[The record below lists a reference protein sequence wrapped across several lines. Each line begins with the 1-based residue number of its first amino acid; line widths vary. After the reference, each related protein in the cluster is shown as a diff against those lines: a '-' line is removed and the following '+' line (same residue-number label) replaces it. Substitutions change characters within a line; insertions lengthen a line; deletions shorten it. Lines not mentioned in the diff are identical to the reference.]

1 MTNAEPRRAER
12 KSRLFFSAGKRKA
25 VLNVAD
31 KVDSITLEIEATT
44 QKADKGIDKTIES
57 LKAMKTALNGINT
70 KKLRQEM
77 ESFEDF
83 QKKLQ
88 TVFSNIK
95 VSGNPEELRKQIAQV
110 ETRLD
115 ALTKKE
121 NKLKT
126 VSGINE
132 NSKQYRNLVYDI
144 SEAKSTLEQLYAAMD
159 KVNAQKPLNFWEKP
173 NWAENLQN
181 YGTTDES
188 VIKSRIGSAED
199 VEKVESVAT
208 YAANNIKQSFA
219 EVAQTETEAAQN
231 VQKMGGKMQALK
243 SIAEQLKTAF
253 SGIREKIALGS
264 GAEKFNADMQ
274 DLIDGMNQAKHTMKQ
289 MESGAKA
296 FDSTAYERAAQEL
309 AEASEQMR
317 NYKNSLTG
325 ATEQTSRLKTVLS
338 GISGVVKGAFAKLG
352 SIGSG
357 IVAACKKAAGAL
369 RGLKAQIPKLSTAFS
384 GLGKKIRSVTR
395 LFAFMVLRRAITAL
409 LNTMKQ
415 GFDTL
420 AQYSA
425 AKGTEFNKNISS
437 MQSGLKQLGNSI
449 IAAFEPLINAVTPIV
464 NAFISK
470 LIEATNAIGQFFAAL
485 TGKPTFTHA
494 KKVVGN
500 YAESLDKAT
509 ASTKKLATA
518 TAGIDELNILQDNNG
533 DNSGGSGATNPAD
546 SFETEKVGDKFANLA
561 QMIKDA
567 WEKADFSEIGAMVA
581 EKINAALEGID
592 WAKIKETSK
601 KIAQSIG
608 TFINGFVRALDWS
621 LVGSTVGEGINTAL
635 TFANTLLTT
644 IDWGMIGRSLAT
656 GLNSAVNVIDWPAV
670 GSLVCNGFNS
680 IIDLLYDFVS
690 TFDFTNLGESIGTA
704 ITTAIKGIKWSKGG
718 AAIGKAVTGLF
729 DTFNGFVKK
738 TDFAALGKGIVS
750 AIGGF
755 FKNLSWGSIG
765 SALSNAIKALCDS
778 LYGVV
783 SGTDWAAVPQYI
795 VDAIKDF
802 FTGFDWSGVSKS
814 LGKLLGSAVKGAID
828 FVGSIWDMLK
838 KSWGNLSD
846 YFNTYIEDAGGDII
860 AGLWNGITNALKN
873 CGTWIKNNLFQPF
886 IDGFKDAFGIHSP
899 SKEMQTMGG
908 YIVEGLISGISGKFS
923 DCQAKVLEWAGK
935 IKDWFSGTSFGKICK
950 STWET
955 YGQNIIGGFRD
966 KIGNAYTSTRDKISA
981 WASDV
986 KDYFSGSSHGAVNS
1000 TTWASYADKVV
1011 SGFREKIGNTYTTVR
1026 SNISTWAADVKDYF
1040 TGTGKG
1046 AINLT
1051 TFSNYADK
1059 VISGFRE
1066 KIGSTYTTVRGNI
1079 SAWAAD
1085 VRDYFTSSS
1094 HGSINSTKF
1103 STFASNIISGFKGK
1117 ISTSYS
1123 DCKSSITTWASNVK
1137 TWFSDTAS
1145 VSAFQGFAKNVIH
1158 GFRDGI
1164 NSFYKG
1170 CENAVKSWAGKVSD
1184 WFKEKLD
1191 INSPSKVF
1199 EQFGLYTVQ
1208 GFNKGIDTAGESTKK
1223 AVSGW
1228 LAPFDNV
1235 SINPRLSIND
1245 AALKDYLVNYGED
1258 FNRDISVQRYTHDSI
1273 SGAVQAAIVADNPL
1287 TAAFKEIAET
1297 VIVPAIQNVETQAR
1311 RQADKN
1317 EHTIVEIGGRTITD
1331 AVREQKSRNGF
1342 SFQPI

>member
-1 MTNAEPRRAER
+1 MPENERTVLVVAE
-12 KSRLFFSAGKRKA
+12 
-25 VLNVAD
+25 
-31 KVDSITLEIEATT
+31 KVDAITLEIEATT
-44 QKADKGIDKTIES
+44 EKADKGIDKTIES
-57 LKAMKTALNGINT
+57 LRALKTALNGINT
-70 KKLRQEM
+70 KKLKQEM

-88 TVFSNIK
+88 TAFSGIK
-95 VSGNPEELRKQIAQV
+95 ISGNMEELRKQIAQA
-110 ETRLD
+110 EARLD
-115 ALTKKE
+115 TLLNKE

-132 NSKQYRNLVYDI
+132 NSKQYRNLQYDI
-144 SEAKSTLEQLYAAMD
+144 AEVCNSLDQLYAAMD
-159 KVNAQKPLNFWEKP
+159 KANAQKPLNFWEKP
-173 NWAENLQN
+173 NWSENLQK

-188 VIKSRIGSAED
+188 VIKSSQGTSED
-199 VEKVESVAT
+199 IEKVESVAT
-208 YAANNIKQSFA
+208 YAANNIKQSFS
-219 EVAQTETEAAQN
+219 EVAQTEEEAAQKVKN
-231 VQKMGGKMQALK
+231 LGGKMQGLK
-243 SIAEQLKTAF
+243 GIAEQLKTAF
-253 SGIREKIALGS
+253 SGIREKMSLGS

-274 DLIDGMNQAKHTMKQ
+274 DLIDGMNQAKYTMKQ

-296 FDSTAYERAAQEL
+296 FDSTAYERAAQDL
-309 AEASEQMR
+309 AEASAQMQK
-317 NYKNSLTG
+317 YKSSLTG

-338 GISGVVKGAFAKLG
+338 GIGGTVKGAFSKVAA
-352 SIGSG
+352 IGSR
-357 IVAACKKAAGAL
+357 IVSACKKAAGAL
-369 RGLKAQIPKLSTAFS
+369 RGLKSQISKLGTAFS
-384 GLGKKIRSVTR
+384 GLGKKIGSVTR
-395 LFAFMVLRRAITAL
+395 LFTFMVLRRAITAL

-449 IAAFEPLINAVTPIV
+449 VAAFEPLINAVTPII

-470 LIEATNAIGQFFAAL
+470 LTEATNAIGQFFAAL
-485 TGKPTFTHA
+485 TGKSTFTHA

-500 YAESLDKAT
+500 YAASLDKAT

-518 TAGIDELNILQDNNG
+518 TAGIDELNILQDN
-533 DNSGGSGATNPAD
+533 DNSGGDSEASNPAD

-592 WAKIKETSK
+592 WTKIKETSK
-601 KIAQSIG
+601 RIAQSIG
-608 TFINGFVRALDWS
+608 TFINGFVGALDWS
-621 LVGSTVGEGINTAL
+621 LVGTTIGEGINTAL
-635 TFANTLLTT
+635 VFANTLLTT
-644 IDWGMIGRSLAT
+644 IDFGQIGRSLAT
-656 GLNSAVNVIDWPAV
+656 GLNSAVNVIDWQAV
-670 GSLVCNGFNS
+670 GSLVCNGFNAV
-680 IIDLLYDFVS
+680 IGLLYDFVS
-690 TFDFTNLGESIGTA
+690 TFDFTKFGESIGTA

-718 AAIGKAVTGLF
+718 AAIGKSVTGLF
-729 DTFNGFVKK
+729 DTFNGFIKK

-755 FKNLSWGSIG
+755 FKNLSWSSIG
-765 SALSNAIKALCDS
+765 TALSNAIKALADF

-802 FTGFDWSGVSKS
+802 FTSFDWSGVSKS

-828 FVGSIWDMLK
+828 LVGSIWDMLK
-838 KSWGNLSD
+838 KAWGNLSD
-846 YFNTYIEDAGGDII
+846 YFNDYIEDAGGDII
-860 AGLWNGITNALKN
+860 AGLWNGITDALKN

-899 SKEMQTMGG
+899 SKEMKIMGG
-908 YIVEGLISGISGKFS
+908 YVVDGFLSGISGKFS
-923 DCQAKVLEWAGK
+923 ECRDKVLEWAGK

-950 STWET
+950 STWEN
-955 YGQNIIGGFRD
+955 YGQNIIGSFRD

-986 KDYFSGSSHGAVNS
+986 KDYFSGSSHGSINS
-1000 TTWASYADKVV
+1000 ATWANYADKVV
-1011 SGFREKIGNTYTTVR
+1011 SGFRDKIGNVYTTVR
-1026 SNISTWAADVKDYF
+1026 SNVSTWASDIKDYF
-1040 TGTGKG
+1040 TGSGKG

-1059 VISGFRE
+1059 AVSGFRE
-1066 KIGSTYTTVRGNI
+1066 KIGSTYTTVREKI
-1079 SAWAAD
+1079 STWASD
-1085 VRDYFTSSS
+1085 IRDYFTSSS

-1103 STFASNIISGFKGK
+1103 STFAGNIISGFKGK
-1117 ISTSYS
+1117 ITTSYS
-1123 DCKSSITTWASNVK
+1123 DCQTSITTWANKVK
-1137 TWFSDTAS
+1137 SWFSDTAS
-1145 VSAFQGFAKNVIH
+1145 VSSFQGFAKNVIH

-1164 NSFYKG
+1164 NSFYRD
-1170 CENAVKSWAGKVSD
+1170 CEDAVKSWASKVTD

-1208 GFNKGIDTAGESTKK
+1208 GFNKGINNAGKTTKK

-1228 LAPFDNV
+1228 LAPLDNV
-1235 SINPRLSIND
+1235 AVNTRLSIND
-1245 AALKDYLVNYGED
+1245 TDLRACRANYGED
-1258 FNRDISVQRYTHDSI
+1258 FSRDISIQRYTHNI
-1273 SGAVQAAIVADNPL
+1273 MSGSVQAAITADNPI
-1287 TAAFKEIAET
+1287 TAAFKEIAEA
-1297 VIVPAIQNVETQAR
+1297 VIVPAIQGVEVQAK

-1317 EHTIVEIGGRTITD
+1317 EQTIVEIGGKTITD

-1342 SFQPI
+1342 SFQPT

>member
-1 MTNAEPRRAER
+1 MPENERTVLVVAE
-12 KSRLFFSAGKRKA
+12 
-25 VLNVAD
+25 
-31 KVDSITLEIEATT
+31 KVDAITLEIEATT
-44 QKADKGIDKTIES
+44 EKADKGIDKTIES
-57 LKAMKTALNGINT
+57 LRALKTALNGINT
-70 KKLRQEM
+70 KKLKQEM

-88 TVFSNIK
+88 TAFSNIK

-110 ETRLD
+110 EARLD

-144 SEAKSTLEQLYAAMD
+144 AEAKSTLEQLYAAMD

-173 NWAENLQN
+173 NWSENLQK

-188 VIKSRIGSAED
+188 VIKSSLGTSED
-199 VEKVESVAT
+199 IEKVESVAT
-208 YAANNIKQSFA
+208 YAANNIKQSFS
-219 EVAQTETEAAQN
+219 EVAQTEEEAAQKVKN
-231 VQKMGGKMQALK
+231 LGGKMQGLK
-243 SIAEQLKTAF
+243 AIAEQLKTAF
-253 SGIREKIALGS
+253 SGIREKMSLGS

-274 DLIDGMNQAKHTMKQ
+274 DLIDGMNQAKYTMKQ

-296 FDSTAYERAAQEL
+296 FDSTAYERAAQDL
-309 AEASEQMR
+309 AEASAQMQK
-317 NYKNSLTG
+317 YKSSLTG

-338 GISGVVKGAFAKLG
+338 GIGGTVKGAFSKVAT
-352 SIGSG
+352 IGSG
-357 IVAACKKAAGAL
+357 IVSACKKAAGAL
-369 RGLKAQIPKLSTAFS
+369 RGLKSQIPKLGTAFS
-384 GLGKKIRSVTR
+384 GLGKKIGSVTR
-395 LFAFMVLRRAITAL
+395 LFTFMVLRRAITAL

-449 IAAFEPLINAVTPIV
+449 VAAFEPLINAVTPII

-470 LIEATNAIGQFFAAL
+470 LTEATNAIGQFFAAL
-485 TGKPTFTHA
+485 TGRSTFTHA

-500 YAESLDKAT
+500 YAASLDKAT

-518 TAGIDELNILQDNNG
+518 TAGIDELNILQDNN
-533 DNSGGSGATNPAD
+533 NSGGDSGASNPAD

-601 KIAQSIG
+601 RIAQSIG
-608 TFINGFVRALDWS
+608 TFINGFVGALDWS
-621 LVGSTVGEGINTAL
+621 LVGTTIGEGINTAL
-635 TFANTLLTT
+635 VFANTLLTT
-644 IDWGMIGRSLAT
+644 IDFGQIGRSLAI
-656 GLNSAVNVIDWPAV
+656 GLNSAVNVIDWQAV
-670 GSLVCNGFNS
+670 GSLVCNGFNAV
-680 IIDLLYDFVS
+680 IDLLYDFVS
-690 TFDFTNLGESIGTA
+690 TFDFTKFGESMGTA

-718 AAIGKAVTGLF
+718 AAIGKSVTGLF
-729 DTFNGFVKK
+729 DTFNGFIKK

-755 FKNLSWGSIG
+755 FKNLSWSSIG
-765 SALSNAIKALCDS
+765 TALSNAIKALADF

-783 SGTDWAAVPQYI
+783 SSTDWAAVPQYI

-802 FTGFDWSGVSKS
+802 FTSFDWSGVSKS

-828 FVGSIWDMLK
+828 LVGSIWDMLK
-838 KSWGNLSD
+838 KAWGNLSD
-846 YFNTYIEDAGGDII
+846 YFNDYIEDAGGDII
-860 AGLWNGITNALKN
+860 AGLWNGITDALKN

-899 SKEMQTMGG
+899 SKEMKIMGG
-908 YIVEGLISGISGKFS
+908 YVVDGFLSGISGKFS
-923 DCQAKVLEWAGK
+923 ECRDKVLEWAGK

-950 STWET
+950 STWEN

-986 KDYFSGSSHGAVNS
+986 KDYFSGSSHGSINS
-1000 TTWASYADKVV
+1000 TTWADYADKVV
-1011 SGFREKIGNTYTTVR
+1011 SGFRDKIGNVYTTVR
-1026 SNISTWAADVKDYF
+1026 SNISTWASDIKDYF
-1040 TGTGKG
+1040 TGSGKG

-1059 VISGFRE
+1059 VVSGFRE
-1066 KIGSTYTTVRGNI
+1066 KIGSTYTTVRDKI
-1079 SAWAAD
+1079 STWASD
-1085 VRDYFTSSS
+1085 IRDYFTSSS

-1103 STFASNIISGFKGK
+1103 STFAGNIISGFKGK
-1117 ISTSYS
+1117 ITTSYS
-1123 DCKSSITTWASNVK
+1123 DCQTSITTWANKVK
-1137 TWFSDTAS
+1137 SWFSDTAS
-1145 VSAFQGFAKNVIH
+1145 VSSFQGFAKNGIH

-1164 NSFYKG
+1164 NSFYRD
-1170 CENAVKSWAGKVSD
+1170 CEDAVKSWASKVTD

-1208 GFNKGIDTAGESTKK
+1208 GFNKGINNAGKTTKK

-1228 LAPFDNV
+1228 LAPLDNV
-1235 SINPRLSIND
+1235 AVNTRLSIND
-1245 AALKDYLVNYGED
+1245 TDLRACRANYGED
-1258 FNRDISVQRYTHDSI
+1258 FSRDISVQRYTHNSI
-1273 SGAVQAAIVADNPL
+1273 SGAVQAAIVTDNPL
-1287 TAAFKEIAET
+1287 TAAFREIAES
-1297 VIVPAIQNVETQAR
+1297 VIVPAIQNVETQAK

-1317 EHTIVEIGGRTITD
+1317 EQTIVEIGGKTITD

-1342 SFQPI
+1342 SFQPT

>member
-1 MTNAEPRRAER
+1 MPENERTVLVVAE
-12 KSRLFFSAGKRKA
+12 
-25 VLNVAD
+25 
-31 KVDSITLEIEATT
+31 KVDAITLEIEATT
-44 QKADKGIDKTIES
+44 EKADKGIDKTIES
-57 LKAMKTALNGINT
+57 LRALKTALNGINT
-70 KKLRQEM
+70 KKLKQEM

-88 TVFSNIK
+88 TAFSNIK

-110 ETRLD
+110 EARLD

-144 SEAKSTLEQLYAAMD
+144 AEAKSTLEQLYAAMD

-173 NWAENLQN
+173 NWSENLQK

-188 VIKSRIGSAED
+188 VIKSSLGTSED
-199 VEKVESVAT
+199 IEKVESVAT
-208 YAANNIKQSFA
+208 YAANNIKQSFS
-219 EVAQTETEAAQN
+219 EVAQTEEEAAQKVKN
-231 VQKMGGKMQALK
+231 LGGKMQGLK
-243 SIAEQLKTAF
+243 AIAEQLKTAF
-253 SGIREKIALGS
+253 SGIREKMSLGS

-274 DLIDGMNQAKHTMKQ
+274 DLIDGMNQAKYTMKQ

-296 FDSTAYERAAQEL
+296 FDSTAYERAAQDL
-309 AEASEQMR
+309 AEASAQMQK
-317 NYKNSLTG
+317 YKSSLTG

-338 GISGVVKGAFAKLG
+338 GIGGTVKGAFSKVAT
-352 SIGSG
+352 IGSG
-357 IVAACKKAAGAL
+357 IVSACKKAAGAL
-369 RGLKAQIPKLSTAFS
+369 RGLKSQIPKLGTAFS
-384 GLGKKIRSVTR
+384 GLGKKIGSVTR
-395 LFAFMVLRRAITAL
+395 LFTFMVLRRAITAL

-449 IAAFEPLINAVTPIV
+449 VAAFEPLINAVTPII

-470 LIEATNAIGQFFAAL
+470 LTEATNAIGQFFAAL
-485 TGKPTFTHA
+485 TGRSTFTHA

-500 YAESLDKAT
+500 YAASLDKAT

-518 TAGIDELNILQDNNG
+518 TAGIDELNILQDNN
-533 DNSGGSGATNPAD
+533 NSGGDSGASNPAD

-601 KIAQSIG
+601 RIAQSIG
-608 TFINGFVRALDWS
+608 TFINGFVGALDWS
-621 LVGSTVGEGINTAL
+621 LVGTTIGEGINTAL
-635 TFANTLLTT
+635 VFANTLLTT
-644 IDWGMIGRSLAT
+644 IDFGQIGRSLAI
-656 GLNSAVNVIDWPAV
+656 GLNSAVNVIDWQAV
-670 GSLVCNGFNS
+670 GSLVCNGFNAV
-680 IIDLLYDFVS
+680 IDLLYDFVS
-690 TFDFTNLGESIGTA
+690 TFDFTKFGESMGTA

-718 AAIGKAVTGLF
+718 AAIGKSVTGLF
-729 DTFNGFVKK
+729 DTFNGFIKK

-755 FKNLSWGSIG
+755 FKNLSWSSIG
-765 SALSNAIKALCDS
+765 TALSNAIKALADF

-783 SGTDWAAVPQYI
+783 SSTDWAAVPQYI

-802 FTGFDWSGVSKS
+802 FTSFDWSGVSKS

-828 FVGSIWDMLK
+828 LVGSIWDMLK
-838 KSWGNLSD
+838 KAWGNLSD
-846 YFNTYIEDAGGDII
+846 YFNDYIEDAGGDII
-860 AGLWNGITNALKN
+860 AGLWNGITDALKN

-899 SKEMQTMGG
+899 SKEMKIMGG
-908 YIVEGLISGISGKFS
+908 YVVDGFLSGISGKFS
-923 DCQAKVLEWAGK
+923 ECRDKVLEWAGK

-950 STWET
+950 STWEN

-986 KDYFSGSSHGAVNS
+986 KDYFSGSSHGSINS
-1000 TTWASYADKVV
+1000 TTWADYADKVV
-1011 SGFREKIGNTYTTVR
+1011 SGFRDKIGNVYTTVR
-1026 SNISTWAADVKDYF
+1026 SNISTWASDIKDYF
-1040 TGTGKG
+1040 TGSGKG

-1059 VISGFRE
+1059 VVSGFRE
-1066 KIGSTYTTVRGNI
+1066 KIGSTYTTVRDKI
-1079 SAWAAD
+1079 STWASD
-1085 VRDYFTSSS
+1085 IRDYFTSSS

-1103 STFASNIISGFKGK
+1103 STFAGNIISGFKGK
-1117 ISTSYS
+1117 ITTSYS
-1123 DCKSSITTWASNVK
+1123 DCQTSITTWANKVK
-1137 TWFSDTAS
+1137 SWFSDTAS
-1145 VSAFQGFAKNVIH
+1145 VSSFQGFAKNVIH

-1164 NSFYKG
+1164 NSFYRD
-1170 CENAVKSWAGKVSD
+1170 CEDAVKSWASKVTD

-1208 GFNKGIDTAGESTKK
+1208 GFNKGINNAGKTTKK

-1228 LAPFDNV
+1228 LAPLDNV
-1235 SINPRLSIND
+1235 AVNTRLSIND
-1245 AALKDYLVNYGED
+1245 TDLRTCRANYGED
-1258 FNRDISVQRYTHDSI
+1258 FSRDISVQRYTHNSI
-1273 SGAVQAAIVADNPL
+1273 SGAVQAAIVTDNPL
-1287 TAAFKEIAET
+1287 TAAFREIAES
-1297 VIVPAIQNVETQAR
+1297 VIVPAIQNVETQAK

-1317 EHTIVEIGGRTITD
+1317 EQTIVEIGGKTITD

-1342 SFQPI
+1342 SFQPT

>member
-1 MTNAEPRRAER
+1 MPENERTVLVVAE
-12 KSRLFFSAGKRKA
+12 
-25 VLNVAD
+25 
-31 KVDSITLEIEATT
+31 KVDAITLEIEATT
-44 QKADKGIDKTIES
+44 EKADKGIDKTIES
-57 LKAMKTALNGINT
+57 LRALKTALNGINT
-70 KKLRQEM
+70 KKLKQEM

-88 TVFSNIK
+88 TAFSGIK
-95 VSGNPEELRKQIAQV
+95 ISGNMEELRKQIAQA
-110 ETRLD
+110 EARFDTL
-115 ALTKKE
+115 LNKE

-132 NSKQYRNLVYDI
+132 NSKQYRNLQYDI
-144 SEAKSTLEQLYAAMD
+144 AEVCNSLDQLYAAMD
-159 KVNAQKPLNFWEKP
+159 KANAQKPLNFWEKP
-173 NWAENLQN
+173 NWSENLQK

-188 VIKSRIGSAED
+188 VIKSSLGTSED
-199 VEKVESVAT
+199 IEKVESVAT
-208 YAANNIKQSFA
+208 YAANNIKQSFS
-219 EVAQTETEAAQN
+219 EVAQTEEEAAQKVKN
-231 VQKMGGKMQALK
+231 LGGKMQGLK
-243 SIAEQLKTAF
+243 GIAEQLKTAF
-253 SGIREKIALGS
+253 SGIREKMSLGS

-274 DLIDGMNQAKHTMKQ
+274 DLIDGMNQAKYTMKQ

-296 FDSTAYERAAQEL
+296 FDSTAYERAAQDL
-309 AEASEQMR
+309 AEASAQMQK
-317 NYKNSLTG
+317 YKSSLTG

-338 GISGVVKGAFAKLG
+338 GIGGTIKGAFSKVAA
-352 SIGSG
+352 IGSG
-357 IVAACKKAAGAL
+357 IVSACKKAAGAL
-369 RGLKAQIPKLSTAFS
+369 RGLKSQIPKLGTAFS
-384 GLGKKIRSVTR
+384 GLGKKIGSVTR
-395 LFAFMVLRRAITAL
+395 LFTFMVLRRAITAL

-449 IAAFEPLINAVTPIV
+449 VAAFEPLINAVTPII

-470 LIEATNAIGQFFAAL
+470 LTEATNAIGQFFAAL
-485 TGKPTFTHA
+485 TGKSTFTHA

-500 YAESLDKAT
+500 YAASLDKAT

-518 TAGIDELNILQDNNG
+518 TAGIDELNILQDN
-533 DNSGGSGATNPAD
+533 DNSGGDSGASNPAD

-601 KIAQSIG
+601 RIAQSIG
-608 TFINGFVRALDWS
+608 TFINGFVGALDWS
-621 LVGSTVGEGINTAL
+621 LVGTTIGEGINTAL
-635 TFANTLLTT
+635 VFANTLLTT
-644 IDWGMIGRSLAT
+644 IDFGQIGRSLAT
-656 GLNSAVNVIDWPAV
+656 GLNSAVNVIDWQAV
-670 GSLVCNGFNS
+670 GSLVCNGFNAV
-680 IIDLLYDFVS
+680 IDLLYDFVS
-690 TFDFTNLGESIGTA
+690 TFDFTKFGESIGTA

-718 AAIGKAVTGLF
+718 AAIGKSVTGLF
-729 DTFNGFVKK
+729 DTFNGFIKK

-755 FKNLSWGSIG
+755 FKNLSWSSIG
-765 SALSNAIKALCDS
+765 TALSNAIKALADF

-802 FTGFDWSGVSKS
+802 FTSFDWSGVSKS

-828 FVGSIWDMLK
+828 LVGSIWDMLK
-838 KSWGNLSD
+838 KAWGNLSD
-846 YFNTYIEDAGGDII
+846 YFNDYIEDAGGDII
-860 AGLWNGITNALKN
+860 AGLWNGITDALKN

-899 SKEMQTMGG
+899 SKEMKIMGG
-908 YIVEGLISGISGKFS
+908 YVVDGFLSGISGKFS
-923 DCQAKVLEWAGK
+923 ECRDKVLEWAGK

-950 STWET
+950 STWEN

-986 KDYFSGSSHGAVNS
+986 KDYFSGSSHGSINS
-1000 TTWASYADKVV
+1000 ATWANYADKVVSGFRDKIGNVYTTVRSNVSTWASDIKDYFTGSGKGAINLTTFSNYADKVV

-1026 SNISTWAADVKDYF
+1026 DKISTWASD
-1040 TGTGKG
+1040 
-1046 AINLT
+1046 I
-1051 TFSNYADK
+1051 
-1059 VISGFRE
+1059 
-1066 KIGSTYTTVRGNI
+1066 
-1079 SAWAAD
+1079 
-1085 VRDYFTSSS
+1085 RDYFTSSS

-1103 STFASNIISGFKGK
+1103 STFAGNIISGFKGK
-1117 ISTSYS
+1117 ITTSYS
-1123 DCKSSITTWASNVK
+1123 DCQTSITTWANKVK
-1137 TWFSDTAS
+1137 SWFSDTAS
-1145 VSAFQGFAKNVIH
+1145 VSSFQGFAKNVIH

-1164 NSFYKG
+1164 NSFYRD
-1170 CENAVKSWAGKVSD
+1170 CEDAVKSWASKVTD

-1208 GFNKGIDTAGESTKK
+1208 GFNKGINNAGKTTKK

-1228 LAPFDNV
+1228 LAPLDNV
-1235 SINPRLSIND
+1235 AVNTRLFIND
-1245 AALKDYLVNYGED
+1245 TDLRACRANYGED
-1258 FNRDISVQRYTHDSI
+1258 FSRDISIQRYTHNI
-1273 SGAVQAAIVADNPL
+1273 MSGSVQAAITADNPI
-1287 TAAFKEIAET
+1287 TAAFKEIAEA
-1297 VIVPAIQNVETQAR
+1297 VIVPAIQGVEVQAK

-1317 EHTIVEIGGRTITD
+1317 EQTIVEIGGKTITD

-1342 SFQPI
+1342 SFQPT

>member
-1 MTNAEPRRAER
+1 MAE
-12 KSRLFFSAGKRKA
+12 
-25 VLNVAD
+25 
-31 KVDSITLEIEATT
+31 KVDAITLEIEATT
-44 QKADKGIDKTIES
+44 EKADKGIDKTIES
-57 LKAMKTALNGINT
+57 LRALKTALNGINT
-70 KKLRQEM
+70 KKLKQEM

-88 TVFSNIK
+88 TAFSNIK

-110 ETRLD
+110 EARLD

-144 SEAKSTLEQLYAAMD
+144 AEAKSTLEQLYAAMD

-173 NWAENLQN
+173 NWSENLQK

-188 VIKSRIGSAED
+188 VIKSSLGTSED
-199 VEKVESVAT
+199 IEKVESVAT
-208 YAANNIKQSFA
+208 YAANNIKQSFS
-219 EVAQTETEAAQN
+219 EVAQTEEEAAQKVKN
-231 VQKMGGKMQALK
+231 LGGKMQGLK
-243 SIAEQLKTAF
+243 AIAEQLKTAF
-253 SGIREKIALGS
+253 SGIREKMSLGS

-274 DLIDGMNQAKHTMKQ
+274 DLIDGMNQAKYTMKQ

-296 FDSTAYERAAQEL
+296 FDSTAYERAAQDL
-309 AEASEQMR
+309 AEASAQMQK
-317 NYKNSLTG
+317 YKSSLTG

-338 GISGVVKGAFAKLG
+338 GIGGTVKGAFSKVAT
-352 SIGSG
+352 IGSG
-357 IVAACKKAAGAL
+357 IVSACKKAAGAL
-369 RGLKAQIPKLSTAFS
+369 RGLKSQIPKLGTAFS
-384 GLGKKIRSVTR
+384 GLGKKIGSVTR
-395 LFAFMVLRRAITAL
+395 LFTFMVLRRAITAL

-449 IAAFEPLINAVTPIV
+449 VAAFEPLINAVTPII

-470 LIEATNAIGQFFAAL
+470 LTEATNAIGQFFAAL
-485 TGKPTFTHA
+485 TGRSTFTHA

-500 YAESLDKAT
+500 YAASLDKAT

-518 TAGIDELNILQDNNG
+518 TAGIDELNILQDNN
-533 DNSGGSGATNPAD
+533 NSGGDSGASNPAD

-601 KIAQSIG
+601 RIAQSIG
-608 TFINGFVRALDWS
+608 TFINGFVGALDWS
-621 LVGSTVGEGINTAL
+621 LVGTTIGEGINTAL
-635 TFANTLLTT
+635 VFANTLLTT
-644 IDWGMIGRSLAT
+644 IDFGQIGRSLAI
-656 GLNSAVNVIDWPAV
+656 GLNSAVNVIDWQAV
-670 GSLVCNGFNS
+670 GSLVCNGFNAV
-680 IIDLLYDFVS
+680 IDLLYDFVS
-690 TFDFTNLGESIGTA
+690 TFDFTKFGESMGTA

-718 AAIGKAVTGLF
+718 AAIGKSVTGLF
-729 DTFNGFVKK
+729 DTFNGFIKK

-755 FKNLSWGSIG
+755 FKNLSWSSIG
-765 SALSNAIKALCDS
+765 TALSNAIKALADF

-783 SGTDWAAVPQYI
+783 SSTDWAAVPQYI

-802 FTGFDWSGVSKS
+802 FTSFDWSGVSKS

-828 FVGSIWDMLK
+828 LVGSIWDMLK
-838 KSWGNLSD
+838 KAWGNLSD
-846 YFNTYIEDAGGDII
+846 YFNDYIEDAGGDII
-860 AGLWNGITNALKN
+860 AGLWNGITDALKN

-899 SKEMQTMGG
+899 SKEMKIMGG
-908 YIVEGLISGISGKFS
+908 YVVDGFLSGISGKFS
-923 DCQAKVLEWAGK
+923 ECRDKVLEWAGK

-950 STWET
+950 STWEN

-986 KDYFSGSSHGAVNS
+986 KDYFSGSSHGSINS
-1000 TTWASYADKVV
+1000 TTWADYANKVV
-1011 SGFREKIGNTYTTVR
+1011 SGFRDKIGNVYTTVR
-1026 SNISTWAADVKDYF
+1026 SNISTWASDIKDYF
-1040 TGTGKG
+1040 TGSGKG

-1059 VISGFRE
+1059 VVSGFRE
-1066 KIGSTYTTVRGNI
+1066 KIGSTYTTVRDKI
-1079 SAWAAD
+1079 STWASD
-1085 VRDYFTSSS
+1085 IRDYFTSSS

-1103 STFASNIISGFKGK
+1103 STFAGNIISGFKGK
-1117 ISTSYS
+1117 ITTSYS
-1123 DCKSSITTWASNVK
+1123 DCQTSITTWANKVK
-1137 TWFSDTAS
+1137 SWFSDTAS
-1145 VSAFQGFAKNVIH
+1145 VSSFQGFAKNVIH

-1164 NSFYKG
+1164 NSFYRD
-1170 CENAVKSWAGKVSD
+1170 CEDAVKSWASKVTD

-1208 GFNKGIDTAGESTKK
+1208 GFNKGINNAGKTTKK

-1228 LAPFDNV
+1228 LAPLDNV
-1235 SINPRLSIND
+1235 AVNTRLSIND
-1245 AALKDYLVNYGED
+1245 TDLRACRANYGED
-1258 FNRDISVQRYTHDSI
+1258 FSRDISVQRYTHNSI
-1273 SGAVQAAIVADNPL
+1273 SGAVQAAIVTDNPL
-1287 TAAFKEIAET
+1287 TAAFREIAES
-1297 VIVPAIQNVETQAR
+1297 VIVPAIQNVETQAK

-1317 EHTIVEIGGRTITD
+1317 EQTIVEIGGKTITD

-1342 SFQPI
+1342 SFQPT

>member
-1 MTNAEPRRAER
+1 MPENERTVLVVAE
-12 KSRLFFSAGKRKA
+12 
-25 VLNVAD
+25 
-31 KVDSITLEIEATT
+31 KVDAITLEIEATT
-44 QKADKGIDKTIES
+44 EKADKGIDKTIES
-57 LKAMKTALNGINT
+57 LRALKTALNGINT
-70 KKLRQEM
+70 KKLKQEM

-88 TVFSNIK
+88 TAFSNIK

-110 ETRLD
+110 EARLD

-144 SEAKSTLEQLYAAMD
+144 AEAKSTLEQLYAAMD

-188 VIKSRIGSAED
+188 VIKSRLGSAED

-264 GAEKFNADMQ
+264 GTEKFNADMQ

-296 FDSTAYERAAQEL
+296 FDSTAYERAAQDL

-325 ATEQTSRLKTVLS
+325 ATEQTSRLKMVLS

-369 RGLKAQIPKLSTAFS
+369 RGLKSQIPKLGAAFG
-384 GLGKKIRSVTR
+384 GLGKKIGSVTR
-395 LFAFMVLRRAITAL
+395 LFTFMVLRRAITAL

-425 AKGTEFNKNISS
+425 AKGTEFNKNISA

-485 TGKPTFTHA
+485 TGKSTFTHA

-500 YAESLDKAT
+500 YAASLDKAT

-518 TAGIDELNILQDNNG
+518 TAGIDELNILQDN
-533 DNSGGSGATNPAD
+533 DNSSGDSGASNPAD

-608 TFINGFVRALDWS
+608 TFINGFVGALDWS
-621 LVGSTVGEGINTAL
+621 LIGSTIGEGINTAL

-644 IDWGMIGRSLAT
+644 IDWGLIGRSLAT

-690 TFDFTNLGESIGTA
+690 TFDFTKFGESIGTA

-718 AAIGKAVTGLF
+718 AAIGKSVTGLF
-729 DTFNGFVKK
+729 DTFNGVIKK

-755 FKNLSWGSIG
+755 FKNLSWSSIG
-765 SALSNAIKALCDS
+765 TALSNAIKALADF

-802 FTGFDWSGVSKS
+802 FTGFDWSGVSKN

-828 FVGSIWDMLK
+828 LVGSIWDMLK

-860 AGLWNGITNALKN
+860 AGLWNGITDALKN

-899 SKEMQTMGG
+899 SKEMKIMGG
-908 YIVEGLISGISGKFS
+908 YVVDGFLSGISGKFS
-923 DCQAKVLEWAGK
+923 ECRDKVLEWTDK
-935 IKDWFSGTSFGKICK
+935 IKDWFSGTAFGKICK
-950 STWET
+950 STWEN

-966 KIGNAYTSTRDKISA
+966 KIGN
-981 WASDV
+981 V
-986 KDYFSGSSHGAVNS
+986 
-1000 TTWASYADKVV
+1000 
-1011 SGFREKIGNTYTTVR
+1011 YTTVR
-1026 SNISTWAADVKDYF
+1026 SNVSTWASDIKDYF
-1040 TGTGKG
+1040 TGSGKG

-1059 VISGFRE
+1059 VVSGFRE
-1066 KIGSTYTTVRGNI
+1066 KIGSTYTTVRDKI
-1079 SAWAAD
+1079 STWASD
-1085 VRDYFTSSS
+1085 IRDYFTSSS

-1103 STFASNIISGFKGK
+1103 STFAGNIISGFKGK
-1117 ISTSYS
+1117 ITTSYS
-1123 DCKSSITTWASNVK
+1123 DCQTSITTWANKVK
-1137 TWFSDTAS
+1137 SWFSDTAS
-1145 VSAFQGFAKNVIH
+1145 VSSFQGFAKNVIH

-1164 NSFYKG
+1164 NSFYRD
-1170 CENAVKSWAGKVSD
+1170 CEDAVKSWASKVTD

-1208 GFNKGIDTAGESTKK
+1208 GFNKGINNAGKTTKK

-1228 LAPFDNV
+1228 LAPLDNV
-1235 SINPRLSIND
+1235 AVNTRLSIND
-1245 AALKDYLVNYGED
+1245 TDLRACRANYGED
-1258 FNRDISVQRYTHDSI
+1258 FSRDISVQRYTHSSI
-1273 SGAVQAAIVADNPL
+1273 IGAVQAAIVTDNPL

-1297 VIVPAIQNVETQAR
+1297 VIVPAIQNVETQAK

-1317 EHTIVEIGGRTITD
+1317 EQTIVEIGGRTITD

-1342 SFQPI
+1342 SFQPT

>member
-1 MTNAEPRRAER
+1 MPENERTVLVVAE
-12 KSRLFFSAGKRKA
+12 
-25 VLNVAD
+25 
-31 KVDSITLEIEATT
+31 KVDAITLEIEATT
-44 QKADKGIDKTIES
+44 EKADKGIDKTIES
-57 LKAMKTALNGINT
+57 LRALKTALNGINT
-70 KKLRQEM
+70 KKLKQEM

-88 TVFSNIK
+88 TAFSNIK

-110 ETRLD
+110 EARLD

-144 SEAKSTLEQLYAAMD
+144 AEAKSTLEQLYAAMD

-173 NWAENLQN
+173 NWSENLQK

-188 VIKSRIGSAED
+188 VIKSSLGTSED
-199 VEKVESVAT
+199 IEKVESVAT
-208 YAANNIKQSFA
+208 YAANNIKQSFS
-219 EVAQTETEAAQN
+219 EVAQTEEEAAQKVKN
-231 VQKMGGKMQALK
+231 LGGKMQGLK
-243 SIAEQLKTAF
+243 AIAEQLKTAF
-253 SGIREKIALGS
+253 SGIREKMSLGS

-274 DLIDGMNQAKHTMKQ
+274 DLIDGMNQAKYTMKQ

-296 FDSTAYERAAQEL
+296 FDSTAYERAAQDL
-309 AEASEQMR
+309 AEASAQMQK
-317 NYKNSLTG
+317 YKSSLTG

-338 GISGVVKGAFAKLG
+338 GIGGTVKGAFSKVAT
-352 SIGSG
+352 IGSG
-357 IVAACKKAAGAL
+357 IVSACKKAAGAL
-369 RGLKAQIPKLSTAFS
+369 RGLKSQVPKLGTAFS
-384 GLGKKIRSVTR
+384 GLGKKIGSVTR
-395 LFAFMVLRRAITAL
+395 LFTFMVLRRAITAL

-449 IAAFEPLINAVTPIV
+449 VAAFEPLINAVTPII

-470 LIEATNAIGQFFAAL
+470 LTEATNAIGQFFAAL
-485 TGKPTFTHA
+485 TGRSTFTHA

-500 YAESLDKAT
+500 YAASLDKAT

-518 TAGIDELNILQDNNG
+518 TAGIDELNILQDNN
-533 DNSGGSGATNPAD
+533 NSGGDSGASNPAD

-601 KIAQSIG
+601 RIAQSIG
-608 TFINGFVRALDWS
+608 TFINGFVGALDWS
-621 LVGSTVGEGINTAL
+621 LVGTTIGEGINTAL
-635 TFANTLLTT
+635 VFANTLLTT
-644 IDWGMIGRSLAT
+644 IDFGQIGRSLAI
-656 GLNSAVNVIDWPAV
+656 GLNSAVNVIDWQAV
-670 GSLVCNGFNS
+670 GSLVCNGFNAV
-680 IIDLLYDFVS
+680 IDLLYDFVS
-690 TFDFTNLGESIGTA
+690 TFDFTKFGESMGTA

-718 AAIGKAVTGLF
+718 AAIGKSVTGLF
-729 DTFNGFVKK
+729 DTFNGFIKK

-755 FKNLSWGSIG
+755 FKNLSWSSIG
-765 SALSNAIKALCDS
+765 TALSNAIKALADF
-778 LYGVV
+778 LYGGV
-783 SGTDWAAVPQYI
+783 SSTDWAAVPQYI

-802 FTGFDWSGVSKS
+802 FTSFDWSGVSKS

-828 FVGSIWDMLK
+828 LVGSIWDMLK
-838 KSWGNLSD
+838 KAWGNLSD
-846 YFNTYIEDAGGDII
+846 YFNDYIEDAGGDII
-860 AGLWNGITNALKN
+860 AGLWNGITDALKN

-899 SKEMQTMGG
+899 SKEMKIMGG
-908 YIVEGLISGISGKFS
+908 YVVDGFLSGISGKFS
-923 DCQAKVLEWAGK
+923 ECRDKVLEWAGK

-950 STWET
+950 STWEN

-986 KDYFSGSSHGAVNS
+986 KDYFSGSSHGSINS
-1000 TTWASYADKVV
+1000 TTWADYADKVV
-1011 SGFREKIGNTYTTVR
+1011 
-1026 SNISTWAADVKDYF
+1026 
-1040 TGTGKG
+1040 
-1046 AINLT
+1046 
-1051 TFSNYADK
+1051 
-1059 VISGFRE
+1059 SGFRE
-1066 KIGSTYTTVRGNI
+1066 KIGSTYTTVRDKI
-1079 SAWAAD
+1079 STWASD
-1085 VRDYFTSSS
+1085 IRDYFTSSS

-1103 STFASNIISGFKGK
+1103 STFAGNIISGFKGK
-1117 ISTSYS
+1117 ITTSYS
-1123 DCKSSITTWASNVK
+1123 DCQTSITTWANKVK
-1137 TWFSDTAS
+1137 SWFSDTAS
-1145 VSAFQGFAKNVIH
+1145 VSSFQGFAKNVIH

-1164 NSFYKG
+1164 NSFYRD
-1170 CENAVKSWAGKVSD
+1170 CEDAVKSWASKVTD

-1208 GFNKGIDTAGESTKK
+1208 GFNKGINNAGKTTKK

-1228 LAPFDNV
+1228 LAPLDNV
-1235 SINPRLSIND
+1235 AVNTRLSIND
-1245 AALKDYLVNYGED
+1245 TDLRACRANYGED
-1258 FNRDISVQRYTHDSI
+1258 FSRDISVQRYTHNSI
-1273 SGAVQAAIVADNPL
+1273 SGAVQAAIVTDNPL
-1287 TAAFKEIAET
+1287 TAAFREIAES
-1297 VIVPAIQNVETQAR
+1297 VIVPAIQNVETQAK

-1317 EHTIVEIGGRTITD
+1317 EQTIVEIGGKTITD

-1342 SFQPI
+1342 SFQPT

>member
-1 MTNAEPRRAER
+1 MPENERTVLVVAE
-12 KSRLFFSAGKRKA
+12 
-25 VLNVAD
+25 
-31 KVDSITLEIEATT
+31 KVDAITLEIEATT
-44 QKADKGIDKTIES
+44 EKADKGIDKTIES
-57 LKAMKTALNGINT
+57 LRALKTALNGINT
-70 KKLRQEM
+70 KKLKQEM

-88 TVFSNIK
+88 TAFSNIK

-110 ETRLD
+110 EARLD

-144 SEAKSTLEQLYAAMD
+144 AEAKSTLEQLYAAMD

-173 NWAENLQN
+173 NWSENLQK

-188 VIKSRIGSAED
+188 VIKSSLGTSED
-199 VEKVESVAT
+199 IEKVESVAT
-208 YAANNIKQSFA
+208 YAANNIKQSFS
-219 EVAQTETEAAQN
+219 EVAQTEEEAAQKVKN
-231 VQKMGGKMQALK
+231 LGGKMQGLK
-243 SIAEQLKTAF
+243 AIAEQLKTAF
-253 SGIREKIALGS
+253 SGIREKMSLGS

-274 DLIDGMNQAKHTMKQ
+274 DLIDGMNQAKYTMKQ

-296 FDSTAYERAAQEL
+296 FDSTAYERAAQDL
-309 AEASEQMR
+309 AEASAQMQK
-317 NYKNSLTG
+317 YKSSLTG

-338 GISGVVKGAFAKLG
+338 GIGGTVKGAFSKVAT
-352 SIGSG
+352 IGSG
-357 IVAACKKAAGAL
+357 IVSACKKAAGAL
-369 RGLKAQIPKLSTAFS
+369 RGLKSQIPKLGTAFS
-384 GLGKKIRSVTR
+384 GLGKKIGSVTR
-395 LFAFMVLRRAITAL
+395 LFTFMVLRRAITAL

-449 IAAFEPLINAVTPIV
+449 VAAFEPLINAVTPII

-470 LIEATNAIGQFFAAL
+470 LTEATNAIGQFFAAL
-485 TGKPTFTHA
+485 TGRSTFTHA

-500 YAESLDKAT
+500 YAASLDKAT

-518 TAGIDELNILQDNNG
+518 TAGIDELNILQDNN
-533 DNSGGSGATNPAD
+533 NSGGDSGASNPAD

-601 KIAQSIG
+601 RIAQSIG
-608 TFINGFVRALDWS
+608 TFINGFVGALDWS
-621 LVGSTVGEGINTAL
+621 LVGTTIGEGINTAL
-635 TFANTLLTT
+635 VFANTLLTT
-644 IDWGMIGRSLAT
+644 IDFGQIGRSLAI
-656 GLNSAVNVIDWPAV
+656 GLNSAVNVIDWQAV
-670 GSLVCNGFNS
+670 GSLVCNGFNAV
-680 IIDLLYDFVS
+680 IDLLYDFVS
-690 TFDFTNLGESIGTA
+690 TFDFTKFGESMGTA

-718 AAIGKAVTGLF
+718 AAIGKSVTGLF
-729 DTFNGFVKK
+729 DTFNGFIKK

-755 FKNLSWGSIG
+755 FKNLSWSSIG
-765 SALSNAIKALCDS
+765 TALSNAIKALADF

-783 SGTDWAAVPQYI
+783 SSTDWAAVPQYI

-802 FTGFDWSGVSKS
+802 FTSFDWSGVSKS

-828 FVGSIWDMLK
+828 LVGSIWDMLK
-838 KSWGNLSD
+838 KAWGNLSD
-846 YFNTYIEDAGGDII
+846 YFNDYIEDAGGDII
-860 AGLWNGITNALKN
+860 AGLWNGITDALKN

-899 SKEMQTMGG
+899 SKEMKIMGG
-908 YIVEGLISGISGKFS
+908 YVVDGFLSGISGKFS
-923 DCQAKVLEWAGK
+923 ECRDKVLEWAGK

-950 STWET
+950 STWEN

-986 KDYFSGSSHGAVNS
+986 KDYFSGSSHGSINS
-1000 TTWASYADKVV
+1000 TTWADYADKVV
-1011 SGFREKIGNTYTTVR
+1011 SGFRDKIGNVYTTVR
-1026 SNISTWAADVKDYF
+1026 SNISTWASDIKDYF
-1040 TGTGKG
+1040 TGSGKG

-1059 VISGFRE
+1059 VVSGFRE
-1066 KIGSTYTTVRGNI
+1066 KIGSTYTTVRDKI
-1079 SAWAAD
+1079 STWASD
-1085 VRDYFTSSS
+1085 IRDYFTSSS

-1103 STFASNIISGFKGK
+1103 STFAGNIISGFKGK
-1117 ISTSYS
+1117 ITTSYS
-1123 DCKSSITTWASNVK
+1123 DCQTSITTWANKVK
-1137 TWFSDTAS
+1137 SWFSDTAS
-1145 VSAFQGFAKNVIH
+1145 VSSFQGFAKNVIH

-1164 NSFYKG
+1164 NSFYRD
-1170 CENAVKSWAGKVSD
+1170 CEDAVKSWASKVTD

-1208 GFNKGIDTAGESTKK
+1208 GFNKGINNAGKTTKK

-1228 LAPFDNV
+1228 LAPLDNV
-1235 SINPRLSIND
+1235 AVNTRLSIND
-1245 AALKDYLVNYGED
+1245 TDLRACRANYGED
-1258 FNRDISVQRYTHDSI
+1258 FSRNISVQRYTHNSI
-1273 SGAVQAAIVADNPL
+1273 SGAVQAAIVTDNPL
-1287 TAAFKEIAET
+1287 TAAFREIAES
-1297 VIVPAIQNVETQAR
+1297 VIVPAIQNVETQAK

-1317 EHTIVEIGGRTITD
+1317 EQTIVEIGGKTITD

-1342 SFQPI
+1342 SFQPT

>member
-1 MTNAEPRRAER
+1 MPENERTVLVVAE
-12 KSRLFFSAGKRKA
+12 
-25 VLNVAD
+25 
-31 KVDSITLEIEATT
+31 KVDAITLEIEATT
-44 QKADKGIDKTIES
+44 EKADKGIDKTIES
-57 LKAMKTALNGINT
+57 LRTLKTALNGINT
-70 KKLRQEM
+70 KKLKQEM

-88 TVFSNIK
+88 TVFSGIK
-95 VSGNPEELRKQIAQV
+95 ISGNMEELRKQIAQA
-110 ETRLD
+110 EARFDTL
-115 ALTKKE
+115 LNKE

-132 NSKQYRNLVYDI
+132 NSKQYRNLQYDI
-144 SEAKSTLEQLYAAMD
+144 AAVCNSLDQLYAAMD
-159 KVNAQKPLNFWEKP
+159 KANAQKPLNFWEKP
-173 NWAENLQN
+173 NWSENLQK

-188 VIKSRIGSAED
+188 VIKSSLGTSED
-199 VEKVESVAT
+199 IEKVESVAT
-208 YAANNIKQSFA
+208 YAANNIKQSFS
-219 EVAQTETEAAQN
+219 EVAQTEEEAAQKVKN
-231 VQKMGGKMQALK
+231 LGGKMQGLK
-243 SIAEQLKTAF
+243 GIAEQLKTAF
-253 SGIREKIALGS
+253 SGIREKMSLGS

-274 DLIDGMNQAKHTMKQ
+274 DLIDGMNQAKYTMKQ

-296 FDSTAYERAAQEL
+296 FDSTAYERAAQDL
-309 AEASEQMR
+309 AEASAQMQK
-317 NYKNSLTG
+317 YKSSLTG
-325 ATEQTSRLKTVLS
+325 ATEQTSHLKTVLS
-338 GISGVVKGAFAKLG
+338 GIGGTVKGAFSKVAT
-352 SIGSG
+352 IGSG
-357 IVAACKKAAGAL
+357 IVSACKKAVGAL
-369 RGLKAQIPKLSTAFS
+369 RGLKSQIPKLGTAFS
-384 GLGKKIRSVTR
+384 GLGKKIGSVTR
-395 LFAFMVLRRAITAL
+395 LFTFMVLRRAITAL

-449 IAAFEPLINAVTPIV
+449 VAAFEPLINAVTPII

-470 LIEATNAIGQFFAAL
+470 LTEATNAIGQFFAAL
-485 TGKPTFTHA
+485 TGRSTFTHA

-500 YAESLDKAT
+500 YAASLDKAT

-518 TAGIDELNILQDNNG
+518 TAGIDELNILQDNN
-533 DNSGGSGATNPAD
+533 NSGGDSGASNPAD

-601 KIAQSIG
+601 RIAQSIG
-608 TFINGFVRALDWS
+608 TFINGFVGALDWS
-621 LVGSTVGEGINTAL
+621 LVGTTIGEGINTAL
-635 TFANTLLTT
+635 VFANTLLTT
-644 IDWGMIGRSLAT
+644 IDFGQIGRSLAI
-656 GLNSAVNVIDWPAV
+656 GLNSAVNVIDWQAV
-670 GSLVCNGFNS
+670 GSLVCNGFNAV
-680 IIDLLYDFVS
+680 IDLLYDFVS
-690 TFDFTNLGESIGTA
+690 TFDFTKFGESMGTA

-718 AAIGKAVTGLF
+718 AAIGKSVTGLF
-729 DTFNGFVKK
+729 DTFNGFIKK

-755 FKNLSWGSIG
+755 FKNLSWSSIG
-765 SALSNAIKALCDS
+765 TALSNAIKALADF

-802 FTGFDWSGVSKS
+802 FTSFDWSGVSKS

-828 FVGSIWDMLK
+828 LVGSIWDMLK
-838 KSWGNLSD
+838 KAWGNLSD
-846 YFNTYIEDAGGDII
+846 YFNDYIEDAGGDII
-860 AGLWNGITNALKN
+860 AGLWNGITDALKN

-899 SKEMQTMGG
+899 SKEMKIMGG
-908 YIVEGLISGISGKFS
+908 YVVDGFLSGISGKFS
-923 DCQAKVLEWAGK
+923 ECCDKVLEWAGK

-950 STWET
+950 STWEN

-986 KDYFSGSSHGAVNS
+986 KDYFSGSSHGSINS
-1000 TTWASYADKVV
+1000 TTWADYANKVV
-1011 SGFREKIGNTYTTVR
+1011 SGFRDKIGNVYTTVR
-1026 SNISTWAADVKDYF
+1026 SNISTWASDIKDYF
-1040 TGTGKG
+1040 TGSGKG

-1059 VISGFRE
+1059 VVSGFRE
-1066 KIGSTYTTVRGNI
+1066 KIGSTYTTVRDKI
-1079 SAWAAD
+1079 STWASD
-1085 VRDYFTSSS
+1085 IRDYFTSSS

-1103 STFASNIISGFKGK
+1103 STFAGNIISGFKGK
-1117 ISTSYS
+1117 ITTSYS
-1123 DCKSSITTWASNVK
+1123 DCQTSITTWANKVK
-1137 TWFSDTAS
+1137 SWFSDTAS
-1145 VSAFQGFAKNVIH
+1145 VSSFQGFAKNVIH

-1164 NSFYKG
+1164 NSFYRD
-1170 CENAVKSWAGKVSD
+1170 CEDAVKSWASKVTD

-1208 GFNKGIDTAGESTKK
+1208 GFNKGINNAGKTTKK

-1228 LAPFDNV
+1228 LAPLDNV
-1235 SINPRLSIND
+1235 AVNTRLSIND
-1245 AALKDYLVNYGED
+1245 TDLRACRANYGED
-1258 FNRDISVQRYTHDSI
+1258 FSRDISVQRYTHNI
-1273 SGAVQAAIVADNPL
+1273 MSGSVQAAITADNPI
-1287 TAAFKEIAET
+1287 TAAFKEIAEA
-1297 VIVPAIQNVETQAR
+1297 VIVPAIQGVEVQAK

-1317 EHTIVEIGGRTITD
+1317 EQTIVEIGGKTITD

-1342 SFQPI
+1342 SFQPT

>member
-25 VLNVAD
+25 VLSVAD

-95 VSGNPEELRKQIAQV
+95 VSGNTEELRKQITQA
-110 ETRLD
+110 EARLD
-115 ALTKKE
+115 TLLSKE

-126 VSGINE
+126 VSGIDE
-132 NSKQYRNLVYDI
+132 NSKQYRNLQYDI
-144 SEAKSTLEQLYAAMD
+144 ADVCNTLDQLYAAMD

-188 VIKSRIGSAED
+188 IIKSRLGSVED

-219 EVAQTETEAAQN
+219 ETAQTETEAAQN
-231 VQKMGGKMQALK
+231 VQKLGGKMQTLK
-243 SIAEQLKTAF
+243 GIAEQLKTAF
-253 SGIREKIALGS
+253 SGIREKISLGS

-325 ATEQTSRLKTVLS
+325 ATEQTSRLKTVIS
-338 GISGVVKGAFAKLG
+338 GIGGVVKGAFAKLG

-357 IVAACKKAAGAL
+357 VIVACKKAAGAL
-369 RGLKAQIPKLSTAFS
+369 RSLKSQIPKLGAAFN

-420 AQYSA
+420 AQYSE
-425 AKGTEFNKNISS
+425 AKGAEFNKNISA

-449 IAAFEPLINAVTPIV
+449 IAAFEPLINAVTPII

-485 TGKPTFTHA
+485 TGKSTFTHA

-518 TAGIDELNILQDNNG
+518 TAGIDELNILQDNNN
-533 DNSGGSGATNPAD
+533 DNGGGSGATNPAD

-567 WEKADFSEIGAMVA
+567 WGKADFSEIGAMVA

-608 TFINGFVRALDWS
+608 TFINGFVGALDWS
-621 LVGSTVGEGINTAL
+621 LVGSTIGEGINTAL
-635 TFANTLLTT
+635 IFANTLLIT

-718 AAIGKAVTGLF
+718 ATIGLSMSGLL
-729 DTFNGFVKK
+729 DTFIAFVDT
-738 TDFAALGKGIVS
+738 TDFAQIGQSIVN
-750 AIGGF
+750 AVGGF
-755 FKNLSWGSIG
+755 FENLSGGSIG
-765 SALSNAIKALCDS
+765 ESLSGAFKALLDFIS
-778 LYGVV
+778 GTV
-783 SGTDWAAVPQYI
+783 SGVSWDKVPKYI
-795 VDAIKDF
+795 IDAIKDF
-802 FTGFDWSGVSKS
+802 FTGFDWSGVSES
-814 LGKLLGSAVKGAID
+814 LGKLLGSAVKGALD
-828 FVGSIWDMLK
+828 LVGSIWDMLK

-846 YFNTYIEDAGGDII
+846 YFNVYIQNAGEDII
-860 AGLWNGITNALKN
+860 AGLWNGIKNALKN

-886 IDGFKDAFGIHSP
+886 IDGFKTAFQIHSP
-899 SKEMQTMGG
+899 SREMQTMGG

-923 DCQAKVLEWAGK
+923 GCQAKVLEWAGK

-955 YGQNIIGGFRD
+955 YGQNIIGGFKD
-966 KIGNAYTSTRDKISA
+966 KIGGAYSTTKDNISA
-981 WASDV
+981 WAADIKS
-986 KDYFSGSSHGAVNS
+986 YFSGSSHGAVNS
-1000 TTWASYADKVV
+1000 TT
-1011 SGFREKIGNTYTTVR
+1011 F
-1026 SNISTWAADVKDYF
+1026 
-1040 TGTGKG
+1040 
-1046 AINLT
+1046 
-1051 TFSNYADK
+1051 
-1059 VISGFRE
+1059 
-1066 KIGSTYTTVRGNI
+1066 STY
-1079 SAWAAD
+1079 A
-1085 VRDYFTSSS
+1085 
-1094 HGSINSTKF
+1094 H
-1103 STFASNIISGFKGK
+1103 NIINGFKGK

-1123 DCKSSITTWASNVK
+1123 DCQSSITTWASNVK

-1145 VSAFQGFAKNVIH
+1145 ASAFRGFAKNIID
-1158 GFRDGI
+1158 GFANGI
-1164 NSFYKG
+1164 NSFYKD

-1199 EQFGLYTVQ
+1199 EQFGFYTVQ

-1245 AALKDYLVNYGED
+1245 AALKDYWVNYGED
-1258 FNRDISVQRYTHDSI
+1258 FNRDISVQRYTHNSI

-1297 VIVPAIQNVETQAR
+1297 VIVPAIQNVETQAK

-1317 EHTIVEIGGRTITD
+1317 EQTIVEIGGRTITN

-1342 SFQPI
+1342 SFQPT

>member
-1 MTNAEPRRAER
+1 M
-12 KSRLFFSAGKRKA
+12 
-25 VLNVAD
+25 AD

-95 VSGNPEELRKQIAQV
+95 VSGNTEELRKQITQA
-110 ETRLD
+110 EARLD
-115 ALTKKE
+115 TLLSKE

-126 VSGINE
+126 VSGIDE
-132 NSKQYRNLVYDI
+132 NSKQYRNLQYDI
-144 SEAKSTLEQLYAAMD
+144 ADVCNTLDQLYAAMD

-188 VIKSRIGSAED
+188 IIKSRLGSVED

-264 GAEKFNADMQ
+264 GTEKFNADMQ

-296 FDSTAYERAAQEL
+296 FDSTAYERAAQDL
-309 AEASEQMR
+309 VEASAQMQK
-317 NYKNSLTG
+317 YKSSLAG

-338 GISGVVKGAFAKLG
+338 GISGAVKGAFAKLG

-357 IVAACKKAAGAL
+357 IVAVCKKAAGAL
-369 RGLKAQIPKLSTAFS
+369 RGLKSQIPKLGAAFN

-425 AKGTEFNKNISS
+425 AKGTEFNKNISA

-449 IAAFEPLINAVTPIV
+449 IAAFEPLINAVTPII

-485 TGKPTFTHA
+485 TGKSTFTHA
-494 KKVVGN
+494 KKVIGN

-518 TAGIDELNILQDNNG
+518 TAGIDELNILQDNNN
-533 DNSGGSGATNPAD
+533 DNGGGSGATNPAD

-561 QMIKDA
+561 QMIKNA
-567 WEKADFSEIGAMVA
+567 WGKADFSEIGAMVA

-608 TFINGFVRALDWS
+608 TFINGFVGALDWS
-621 LVGSTVGEGINTAL
+621 LVGSTIGEGINTAL
-635 TFANTLLTT
+635 IFANTLLTT

-718 AAIGKAVTGLF
+718 AAIGLSMSGLL
-729 DTFNGFVKK
+729 DTFIAFVDT
-738 TDFAALGKGIVS
+738 TDFAQIGQSIVN
-750 AIGGF
+750 AVGGF
-755 FKNLSWGSIG
+755 FENLSWGSIG
-765 SALSNAIKALCDS
+765 ESLSGAFKALLDFIS
-778 LYGVV
+778 GTV
-783 SGTDWAAVPQYI
+783 SGVSWDKVPKYI

-802 FTGFDWSGVSKS
+802 LTGFDWSGVSES
-814 LGKLLGSAVKGAID
+814 LGKLLGSAVKGALD
-828 FVGSIWDMLK
+828 LVGSIWDMLK

-846 YFNTYIEDAGGDII
+846 YFNVYIQNAGEDII
-860 AGLWNGITNALKN
+860 AGLWNGIKNALKN

-886 IDGFKDAFGIHSP
+886 IDGFKTAFQIHSP
-899 SKEMQTMGG
+899 SREMQTMGG

-955 YGQNIIGGFRD
+955 YGQNIIGGFKD
-966 KIGNAYTSTRDKISA
+966 KIGGAYSTTKDNISAWAENVKKWFSGTSFGAINKDTWITYANDVISGFRTKIGNTYTSTRDNISA
-981 WASDV
+981 WAADIKS
-986 KDYFSGSSHGAVNS
+986 YFSGSSHGAVNS
-1000 TTWASYADKVV
+1000 TT
-1011 SGFREKIGNTYTTVR
+1011 F
-1026 SNISTWAADVKDYF
+1026 
-1040 TGTGKG
+1040 
-1046 AINLT
+1046 
-1051 TFSNYADK
+1051 
-1059 VISGFRE
+1059 
-1066 KIGSTYTTVRGNI
+1066 STY
-1079 SAWAAD
+1079 A
-1085 VRDYFTSSS
+1085 
-1094 HGSINSTKF
+1094 H
-1103 STFASNIISGFKGK
+1103 NIINGFKGK

-1123 DCKSSITTWASNVK
+1123 DCQSSITTWASNVK

-1145 VSAFQGFAKNVIH
+1145 ASAFRGFAKNIID
-1158 GFRDGI
+1158 GFANGI
-1164 NSFYKG
+1164 NSFYKD

-1199 EQFGLYTVQ
+1199 EQFGFYTVQ

-1245 AALKDYLVNYGED
+1245 AALKDYWVNYGED
-1258 FNRDISVQRYTHDSI
+1258 FNRDISVQRYTYNSI
-1273 SGAVQAAIVADNPL
+1273 SGAVQAAIVTDNPL
-1287 TAAFKEIAET
+1287 TAAFREIAES
-1297 VIVPAIQNVETQAR
+1297 VIVPAIQNVETQAK

-1317 EHTIVEIGGRTITD
+1317 EQTIVEIGGRTITD

-1342 SFQPI
+1342 SFQPT

>member
-1 MTNAEPRRAER
+1 MPENERTVLVVAE
-12 KSRLFFSAGKRKA
+12 
-25 VLNVAD
+25 
-31 KVDSITLEIEATT
+31 KVDAITLEIEATT
-44 QKADKGIDKTIES
+44 EKADKGIDKTIES
-57 LKAMKTALNGINT
+57 LRALKTALNGINT
-70 KKLRQEM
+70 KKLKQEM

-88 TVFSNIK
+88 TAFSNIK

-110 ETRLD
+110 EARLD

-144 SEAKSTLEQLYAAMD
+144 AEAKSTLEQLYAAMD

-274 DLIDGMNQAKHTMKQ
+274 DLIDGMNQAKYTMKQ

-296 FDSTAYERAAQEL
+296 FDSTAYERAAQDL

-325 ATEQTSRLKTVLS
+325 ATEQTSRLKMVLS

-369 RGLKAQIPKLSTAFS
+369 RGLKSQIPKLGAAFG
-384 GLGKKIRSVTR
+384 GLGKKIGSVTR
-395 LFAFMVLRRAITAL
+395 LFTFMVLRRAITAL

-425 AKGTEFNKNISS
+425 AKGTEFNKNISA

-485 TGKPTFTHA
+485 TGKSTFTHA

-500 YAESLDKAT
+500 YAASLDKAT

-518 TAGIDELNILQDNNG
+518 TAGIDELNILQDN
-533 DNSGGSGATNPAD
+533 DNSSGDSGASNPAD

-608 TFINGFVRALDWS
+608 TFINGFVGALDWS
-621 LVGSTVGEGINTAL
+621 LIGSTIGEGINTAL
-635 TFANTLLTT
+635 TFVNTLLTT
-644 IDWGMIGRSLAT
+644 IDWGLIGRSLAT

-1123 DCKSSITTWASNVK
+1123 DCQSSITTWASNVK

-1145 VSAFQGFAKNVIH
+1145 VSSFQGFAKNVIH

-1164 NSFYKG
+1164 NSFYRD
-1170 CENAVKSWAGKVSD
+1170 CEDAVKSWASKVTD

-1208 GFNKGIDTAGESTKK
+1208 GFNKGINNAGKTTKK

-1228 LAPFDNV
+1228 LAPLDNV
-1235 SINPRLSIND
+1235 AVNTRLSIND
-1245 AALKDYLVNYGED
+1245 TDLRACRANYGED
-1258 FNRDISVQRYTHDSI
+1258 FSRDISVQRYTHDSI

-1287 TAAFKEIAET
+1287 TAAFKEIAEI

-1317 EHTIVEIGGRTITD
+1317 EQTIVEIGGRTITD

-1342 SFQPI
+1342 SFQPT

>member
-1 MTNAEPRRAER
+1 MAE
-12 KSRLFFSAGKRKA
+12 
-25 VLNVAD
+25 
-31 KVDSITLEIEATT
+31 KVDAITLEIEATT

-88 TVFSNIK
+88 TAFSNIK
-95 VSGNPEELRKQIAQV
+95 VSGNTEELRKQITQA
-110 ETRLD
+110 EARLD
-115 ALTKKE
+115 TLLSKE

-126 VSGINE
+126 VSGIDE
-132 NSKQYRNLVYDI
+132 NSKQYRNLQYDI
-144 SEAKSTLEQLYAAMD
+144 ADVCNALDQLYAAMD

-173 NWAENLQN
+173 NWSENLQK

-188 VIKSRIGSAED
+188 VIKSSLGTSED
-199 VEKVESVAT
+199 IEKVESVAT
-208 YAANNIKQSFA
+208 YAANNIKQSFS
-219 EVAQTETEAAQN
+219 EVAQTEEEAAQKVKN
-231 VQKMGGKMQALK
+231 LGGKMQGLK
-243 SIAEQLKTAF
+243 AIAEQLKTAF
-253 SGIREKIALGS
+253 SGIREKMSLGS
-264 GAEKFNADMQ
+264 GAEKFDADMQ
-274 DLIDGMNQAKHTMKQ
+274 DLIDGMNQAKYTMKQ

-296 FDSTAYERAAQEL
+296 FDSTAYERAAQDL
-309 AEASEQMR
+309 AEASAQMQK
-317 NYKNSLTG
+317 YKSSLTG

-338 GISGVVKGAFAKLG
+338 GISGAVKGAFAKLG

-369 RGLKAQIPKLSTAFS
+369 RGLKSQIPKLGAAFN

-425 AKGTEFNKNISS
+425 AKGTEFNKNISA

-449 IAAFEPLINAVTPIV
+449 IAAFEPLINAVTPII

-485 TGKPTFTHA
+485 TGKSTFTHA

-518 TAGIDELNILQDNNG
+518 TAGIDELNILQDNNN
-533 DNSGGSGATNPAD
+533 DNGGGSGATNPAD

-608 TFINGFVRALDWS
+608 TFINGFVGALDWS
-621 LVGSTVGEGINTAL
+621 LVGSTIGEGINTAL

-644 IDWGMIGRSLAT
+644 IDWGLIGRSLAT

-860 AGLWNGITNALKN
+860 AGLWNGIANALKN

-955 YGQNIIGGFRD
+955 YGQNIIGGFKD
-966 KIGNAYTSTRDKISA
+966 KIGGAYSTTKDNISAWAENVKKWFSGTSFGAINKDTWITYANDVISGFRTKIGNTYTSTRDNISA
-981 WASDV
+981 WAADIKS
-986 KDYFSGSSHGAVNS
+986 YFYGSSHGAVNS
-1000 TTWASYADKVV
+1000 TT
-1011 SGFREKIGNTYTTVR
+1011 F
-1026 SNISTWAADVKDYF
+1026 
-1040 TGTGKG
+1040 
-1046 AINLT
+1046 
-1051 TFSNYADK
+1051 
-1059 VISGFRE
+1059 
-1066 KIGSTYTTVRGNI
+1066 STY
-1079 SAWAAD
+1079 A
-1085 VRDYFTSSS
+1085 
-1094 HGSINSTKF
+1094 H
-1103 STFASNIISGFKGK
+1103 NIINGFKGK

-1123 DCKSSITTWASNVK
+1123 DCQSSITTWASNVK

-1164 NSFYKG
+1164 NSFYKD

-1245 AALKDYLVNYGED
+1245 AALKDYRVNYGED
-1258 FNRDISVQRYTHDSI
+1258 FRDISVQRYTHNSI
-1273 SGAVQAAIVADNPL
+1273 SGAVQAAIVTDNPL
-1287 TAAFKEIAET
+1287 TAAFREIAES
-1297 VIVPAIQNVETQAR
+1297 VIVPAIQNVETQAK

-1317 EHTIVEIGGRTITD
+1317 EQTIVEIGGRAITD

-1342 SFQPI
+1342 SFQPT

>member
-1 MTNAEPRRAER
+1 M
-12 KSRLFFSAGKRKA
+12 
-25 VLNVAD
+25 AD

-88 TVFSNIK
+88 TAFSNIK

-110 ETRLD
+110 EARLD

-144 SEAKSTLEQLYAAMD
+144 TEAKSTLEQLYAAMD

-173 NWAENLQN
+173 NWAEKLQN

-188 VIKSRIGSAED
+188 IVKSRLGSADD

-219 EVAQTETEAAQN
+219 EAAQTETEAAQN
-231 VQKMGGKMQALK
+231 VQKMGGKMQTLK
-243 SIAEQLKTAF
+243 GIAEQLKTAF
-253 SGIREKIALGS
+253 SGIREKMSLGS

-274 DLIDGMNQAKHTMKQ
+274 DLIDGMNQAKYTMKQ

-296 FDSTAYERAAQEL
+296 FDSTAYERAAQDL
-309 AEASEQMR
+309 AEASAQMQK
-317 NYKNSLTG
+317 YKSSLTG

-338 GISGVVKGAFAKLG
+338 GIGGTVKGAFSKVAT
-352 SIGSG
+352 IGSG
-357 IVAACKKAAGAL
+357 IVSACKKAAGAL
-369 RGLKAQIPKLSTAFS
+369 RGLKSQIPKLGAAVG
-384 GLGKKIRSVTR
+384 GLGKKIGSVTR
-395 LFAFMVLRRAITAL
+395 LFTFMVLRRAITAL

-420 AQYSA
+420 TQYSA

-449 IAAFEPLINAVTPIV
+449 VAAFEPLINAVTPII

-470 LIEATNAIGQFFAAL
+470 LTEATNAIGQFFATL
-485 TGKPTFTHA
+485 TGKSTFTHA

-500 YAESLDKAT
+500 YAASLDKAT

-518 TAGIDELNILQDNNG
+518 TAGIDELNILQDNNS

-546 SFETEKVGDKFANLA
+546 SFETEKVGDKFTNLA

-601 KIAQSIG
+601 RIAQSIG
-608 TFINGFVRALDWS
+608 TFINGFVGALDWS
-621 LVGSTVGEGINTAL
+621 LAGSTIGEGINTAL

-644 IDWGMIGRSLAT
+644 IDWGMIGRSFAT

-690 TFDFTNLGESIGTA
+690 TFDFTKFGESIGTA

-729 DTFNGFVKK
+729 DAFNGFVKK

-755 FKNLSWGSIG
+755 FSSLSWSSIG
-765 SALSNAIKALCDS
+765 SALSNAIKALCDA

-814 LGKLLGSAVKGAID
+814 LGQLLGSAVKGAVD
-828 FVGSIWDMLK
+828 LVGSIWDMLK
-838 KSWGNLSD
+838 TAWGDLSE
-846 YFNTYIEDAGGDII
+846 YFNTYIEDAGGDIV
-860 AGLWNGITNALKN
+860 AGLWDGITNATKN
-873 CGTWIKNNLFQPF
+873 CGQWIKDNLFSPF
-886 IDGFKDAFGIHSP
+886 IEGFKDAFGIHSP
-899 SKEMQTMGG
+899 SKEMKTMGG
-908 YIVEGLISGISGKFS
+908 YIVDGLISGITGKFS
-923 DCQAKVLEWAGK
+923 DCMETVKEWCGDVK
-935 IKDWFSGTSFGKICK
+935 EWFYGSGELKDKFTQ
-950 STWET
+950 
-955 YGQNIIGGFRD
+955 YGSNIVSGFRD
-966 KIGNAYTSTRDKISA
+966 KVKGTYGTVKENISAWASDVKEWFSGNGHGAVNSMTFSNYAYNVISGFREKIGKDYTTVRDKISA

-986 KDYFSGSSHGAVNS
+986 KEYFTGNSHGAVNS
-1000 TTWASYADKVV
+1000 T
-1011 SGFREKIGNTYTTVR
+1011 
-1026 SNISTWAADVKDYF
+1026 
-1040 TGTGKG
+1040 
-1046 AINLT
+1046 
-1051 TFSNYADK
+1051 
-1059 VISGFRE
+1059 
-1066 KIGSTYTTVRGNI
+1066 
-1079 SAWAAD
+1079 
-1085 VRDYFTSSS
+1085 
-1094 HGSINSTKF
+1094 KF
-1103 STFASNIISGFKGK
+1103 SLFASNVITGFKNK
-1117 ISTSYS
+1117 IATSYTES
-1123 DCKSSITTWASNVK
+1123 RSSMTTWADKVK
-1137 TWFSDTAS
+1137 TWFSDIAKP
-1145 VSAFQGFAKNVIH
+1145 SAFEGFAKNVIH

-1164 NSFYKG
+1164 NRFYEDCK
-1170 CENAVKSWAGKVSD
+1170 NAVESWASKVTD
-1184 WFKEKLD
+1184 WFKNKLD

-1208 GFNKGIDTAGESTKK
+1208 GFNKGINTNGQTTKRTI
-1223 AVSGW
+1223 SDW
-1228 LAPFDNV
+1228 LAPLGNMEA
-1235 SINPRLSIND
+1235 SARLSVND
-1245 AALKDYLVNYGED
+1245 SALKGYQANYGQD
-1258 FNRDISVQRYTHDSI
+1258 FEND
-1273 SGAVQAAIVADNPL
+1273 
-1287 TAAFKEIAET
+1287 
-1297 VIVPAIQNVETQAR
+1297 VIVRRVMQNNVNSHVSATVSPDNLTEAFSEVAKTIIIPAIERVEVQTK
-1311 RQADKN
+1311 RQADKK
-1317 EHTIVEIGGRTITD
+1317 EQTVVEIGGKAITD
-1331 AVREQKSRNGF
+1331 CVREQRSRNGF
-1342 SFQPI
+1342 AFQPT

>member
-1 MTNAEPRRAER
+1 MAE
-12 KSRLFFSAGKRKA
+12 
-25 VLNVAD
+25 
-31 KVDSITLEIEATT
+31 KVDAITLEIEATT

-88 TVFSNIK
+88 TAFSNIK
-95 VSGNPEELRKQIAQV
+95 VSGNTEELRKQITQA
-110 ETRLD
+110 EARLD
-115 ALTKKE
+115 TLLSKE

-126 VSGINE
+126 VSGIDE
-132 NSKQYRNLVYDI
+132 NSKQYRNLQYDI
-144 SEAKSTLEQLYAAMD
+144 ADVCNALDQLYAAMD

-173 NWAENLQN
+173 NWSENLQK

-188 VIKSRIGSAED
+188 VIKSSLGTSED
-199 VEKVESVAT
+199 IEKVESVAT
-208 YAANNIKQSFA
+208 YAANNIKQSFS
-219 EVAQTETEAAQN
+219 EVAQTEEEAAQKVKN
-231 VQKMGGKMQALK
+231 LGGKMQGLK
-243 SIAEQLKTAF
+243 AIAEQLKTAF
-253 SGIREKIALGS
+253 SGIREKMSLGS
-264 GAEKFNADMQ
+264 GAEKFDADMQ
-274 DLIDGMNQAKHTMKQ
+274 DLIDGMNQAKYTMKQ

-296 FDSTAYERAAQEL
+296 FDSTAYESAAQDL
-309 AEASEQMR
+309 AEASAQMQK
-317 NYKNSLTG
+317 YKSSLTG

-338 GISGVVKGAFAKLG
+338 GISGAVKGAFAKLG

-369 RGLKAQIPKLSTAFS
+369 RGLKSQIPKLGAAFN

-425 AKGTEFNKNISS
+425 AKGTEFNKNISA

-449 IAAFEPLINAVTPIV
+449 IAAFEPLINAVTPII

-485 TGKPTFTHA
+485 TGKSTFTHA

-518 TAGIDELNILQDNNG
+518 TAGIDELNILQDNNN
-533 DNSGGSGATNPAD
+533 DNGGGSGATNPAD

-608 TFINGFVRALDWS
+608 TFINGFVGALDWS
-621 LVGSTVGEGINTAL
+621 LVGSTIGEGINTAL

-644 IDWGMIGRSLAT
+644 IDWGLIGRSLAT

-860 AGLWNGITNALKN
+860 AGLWNGIANALKN

-955 YGQNIIGGFRD
+955 YGQNIIGGFKD
-966 KIGNAYTSTRDKISA
+966 KIGGAYSTTKDNISAWAENVKKWFSGTSFGAINKDTWITYANDVISGFRTKIGNTYTSTRDNISA
-981 WASDV
+981 WAADIKS
-986 KDYFSGSSHGAVNS
+986 YFYGSSHGAVNS
-1000 TTWASYADKVV
+1000 TT
-1011 SGFREKIGNTYTTVR
+1011 F
-1026 SNISTWAADVKDYF
+1026 
-1040 TGTGKG
+1040 
-1046 AINLT
+1046 
-1051 TFSNYADK
+1051 
-1059 VISGFRE
+1059 
-1066 KIGSTYTTVRGNI
+1066 STY
-1079 SAWAAD
+1079 A
-1085 VRDYFTSSS
+1085 
-1094 HGSINSTKF
+1094 H
-1103 STFASNIISGFKGK
+1103 NIISGFKGK

-1164 NSFYKG
+1164 NSFYKD

-1235 SINPRLSIND
+1235 SINPMLSIND
-1245 AALKDYLVNYGED
+1245 AALKDYRVNYGED
-1258 FNRDISVQRYTHDSI
+1258 FRDISVQRYTHNSI
-1273 SGAVQAAIVADNPL
+1273 SGAVQAAIATDNPL
-1287 TAAFKEIAET
+1287 TAAFREIAES
-1297 VIVPAIQNVETQAR
+1297 VIVPAIQNVETQAK

-1317 EHTIVEIGGRTITD
+1317 EQTIVEIGGRTITN

-1342 SFQPI
+1342 SFQPT

>member
-1 MTNAEPRRAER
+1 MPENERTVLVVAE
-12 KSRLFFSAGKRKA
+12 
-25 VLNVAD
+25 
-31 KVDSITLEIEATT
+31 KVDAITLEIEATT
-44 QKADKGIDKTIES
+44 EKADKGIDKTIES
-57 LKAMKTALNGINT
+57 LRALKTALNGINT
-70 KKLRQEM
+70 KKLKQEM

-83 QKKLQ
+83 QKKLR
-88 TVFSNIK
+88 TAFPGIK
-95 VSGNPEELRKQIAQV
+95 ISGNMEELRKQIAQT
-110 ETRLD
+110 EARLD
-115 ALTKKE
+115 SLMRKE

-132 NSKQYRNLVYDI
+132 NSKQYRNLIYDI
-144 SEAKSTLEQLYAAMD
+144 AEAKSTLEQLYAAMD
-159 KVNAQKPLNFWEKP
+159 KANTQKPLNFWEKP
-173 NWAENLQN
+173 NWSENLQK

-188 VIKSRIGSAED
+188 VIKSSLGTSED
-199 VEKVESVAT
+199 IEKVESVAT
-208 YAANNIKQSFA
+208 YAANNIKQSFS
-219 EVAQTETEAAQN
+219 EVAQTEEEAAQKVKN
-231 VQKMGGKMQALK
+231 LGGKMRGLK
-243 SIAEQLKTAF
+243 AIAEQLKTAF
-253 SGIREKIALGS
+253 SGIREKMSLGS

-274 DLIDGMNQAKHTMKQ
+274 DLIDGMNQAKYTMKQ

-296 FDSTAYERAAQEL
+296 FDSTAYERAAQDL
-309 AEASEQMR
+309 AEASAQMQK
-317 NYKNSLTG
+317 YKSSLTG

-338 GISGVVKGAFAKLG
+338 GIGGTVKGAFSKVAA
-352 SIGSG
+352 IGSG
-357 IVAACKKAAGAL
+357 IVSACKKAAGAL
-369 RGLKAQIPKLSTAFS
+369 RGLKSQIPKLGTAFS
-384 GLGKKIRSVTR
+384 GLGKKIGSVTR
-395 LFAFMVLRRAITAL
+395 LFTFMVLRRAITAL

-449 IAAFEPLINAVTPIV
+449 VAAFEPLINAVTPII

-470 LIEATNAIGQFFAAL
+470 LTEATNAIGQFFAAL
-485 TGKPTFTHA
+485 TGKSTFTHA

-500 YAESLDKAT
+500 YAASLDKAT

-518 TAGIDELNILQDNNG
+518 TAGIDELNILQDN
-533 DNSGGSGATNPAD
+533 DNSGGDSGASNPAD

-592 WAKIKETSK
+592 WTKIKETSK
-601 KIAQSIG
+601 RIAQSIG
-608 TFINGFVRALDWS
+608 TFINGFVGALDWP
-621 LVGSTVGEGINTAL
+621 LVGTTIGEGINTAL
-635 TFANTLLTT
+635 VFANTLLTT
-644 IDWGMIGRSLAT
+644 IDFGQIGRSLAT
-656 GLNSAVNVIDWPAV
+656 GLNSAVNVIDWQAV
-670 GSLVCNGFNS
+670 GSLVCNGFNAV
-680 IIDLLYDFVS
+680 IDLLYNFVS
-690 TFDFTNLGESIGTA
+690 TFDFTKFGESIGTA

-718 AAIGKAVTGLF
+718 AAIGKSVTGLF
-729 DTFNGFVKK
+729 DTFNGFIKK

-755 FKNLSWGSIG
+755 FKNLSWSSIG
-765 SALSNAIKALCDS
+765 TALSNAIKALADF

-802 FTGFDWSGVSKS
+802 FTSFDWSGVSKS

-828 FVGSIWDMLK
+828 LVGSIWDMLK
-838 KSWGNLSD
+838 KAWGNLSD
-846 YFNTYIEDAGGDII
+846 YFNDYIEDAGGDII
-860 AGLWNGITNALKN
+860 AGLWNGITDALKN

-899 SKEMQTMGG
+899 SKEMKIMGG
-908 YIVEGLISGISGKFS
+908 YVVDGFLSGISGKFS
-923 DCQAKVLEWAGK
+923 ECRDKVLEWAGK

-950 STWET
+950 STWEN

-986 KDYFSGSSHGAVNS
+986 KDYFSGSSHGSINS
-1000 TTWASYADKVV
+1000 ATWANYADKVV
-1011 SGFREKIGNTYTTVR
+1011 SGFRDKIGNVYTTVR
-1026 SNISTWAADVKDYF
+1026 SNVSTWASDIKDYF
-1040 TGTGKG
+1040 TGSGKG

-1059 VISGFRE
+1059 AVSGFRE
-1066 KIGSTYTTVRGNI
+1066 KIGSTYTTVRDKI
-1079 SAWAAD
+1079 STWASD
-1085 VRDYFTSSS
+1085 IRDYFTSSS

-1103 STFASNIISGFKGK
+1103 STFAGNIISGFKGK
-1117 ISTSYS
+1117 ITTSYS
-1123 DCKSSITTWASNVK
+1123 DCQTSITTWANKVK
-1137 TWFSDTAS
+1137 SWFSDMAS
-1145 VSAFQGFAKNVIH
+1145 VSSFQGFAKNVIH

-1164 NSFYKG
+1164 NSFYRD
-1170 CENAVKSWAGKVSD
+1170 CEDAVKSWASKVSD

-1208 GFNKGIDTAGESTKK
+1208 GFNKGINNAGKTTKK

-1228 LAPFDNV
+1228 LAPLDNV
-1235 SINPRLSIND
+1235 ALNTRLSIND
-1245 AALKDYLVNYGED
+1245 TDLRACRANYGED
-1258 FNRDISVQRYTHDSI
+1258 FSRDISIQRYTHNI
-1273 SGAVQAAIVADNPL
+1273 MSGSVQAAITADNPI
-1287 TAAFKEIAET
+1287 TAAFKEIAEA
-1297 VIVPAIQNVETQAR
+1297 VIVPAIQGVEVQAK

-1317 EHTIVEIGGRTITD
+1317 EQTIVEIGGKTITD

-1342 SFQPI
+1342 SFQPT

>member
-1 MTNAEPRRAER
+1 MAE
-12 KSRLFFSAGKRKA
+12 
-25 VLNVAD
+25 
-31 KVDSITLEIEATT
+31 KVDAITLEIEATT
-44 QKADKGIDKTIES
+44 EKADKGIDKTIES
-57 LKAMKTALNGINT
+57 LRALKTALNGINT
-70 KKLRQEM
+70 KKLKQEM

-83 QKKLQ
+83 QKKLR
-88 TVFSNIK
+88 TAFPGIK
-95 VSGNPEELRKQIAQV
+95 ISGNMEELRKQIAQT
-110 ETRLD
+110 EARLD
-115 ALTKKE
+115 SLMRKE

-132 NSKQYRNLVYDI
+132 NSKQYRNLIYDI
-144 SEAKSTLEQLYAAMD
+144 AEAKSTLEQLYAAMD
-159 KVNAQKPLNFWEKP
+159 KANTQKPLNFWEKP
-173 NWAENLQN
+173 NWSENLQK

-188 VIKSRIGSAED
+188 VIKSSLGTSED
-199 VEKVESVAT
+199 IEKVESVAT
-208 YAANNIKQSFA
+208 YAANNIKQSFS
-219 EVAQTETEAAQN
+219 EVAQTEEEAAQKVKN
-231 VQKMGGKMQALK
+231 LGGKMQGLK
-243 SIAEQLKTAF
+243 AIAEQLKTAF
-253 SGIREKIALGS
+253 SGIREKMSLGS

-274 DLIDGMNQAKHTMKQ
+274 DLIDGMNQAKYTMKQ

-296 FDSTAYERAAQEL
+296 FDSTAYERAAQDL
-309 AEASEQMR
+309 AEASAQMQK
-317 NYKNSLTG
+317 YKSSLTG

-338 GISGVVKGAFAKLG
+338 GIGGTVKGVFSKVAT
-352 SIGSG
+352 IGSG
-357 IVAACKKAAGAL
+357 IVSACKKAAGAS
-369 RGLKAQIPKLSTAFS
+369 RGLKSQIQKLGTAFS
-384 GLGKKIRSVTR
+384 GLGKKISSVSR

-425 AKGTEFNKNISS
+425 TKGTEFNKNISS
-437 MQSGLKQLGNSI
+437 MKSGLKQLGNSI
-449 IAAFEPLINAVTPIV
+449 VAAFEPLINAVTPII

-470 LIEATNAIGQFFAAL
+470 LTEATNAIGQFFASL
-485 TGKPTFTHA
+485 TGKSNFTHA
-494 KKVVGN
+494 KNVVCN
-500 YAESLDKAT
+500 YAASLDKAT

-518 TAGIDELNILQDNNG
+518 TAGIDELNILQDNN
-533 DNSGGSGATNPAD
+533 NSGGDSGASNPAD

-581 EKINAALEGID
+581 EKINAALEGIG

-601 KIAQSIG
+601 RIAQSIG
-608 TFINGFVRALDWS
+608 TFINGFVGALDWS
-621 LVGSTVGEGINTAL
+621 LVGTTIGEGINTAL
-635 TFANTLLTT
+635 VFANTLLTS
-644 IDWGMIGRSLAT
+644 IDFGQIGRSLAT
-656 GLNSAVNVIDWPAV
+656 GLNSAVNVIDWQAV
-670 GSLVCNGFNS
+670 GSLVCNGFNAV
-680 IIDLLYDFVS
+680 IDLLYDFVS
-690 TFDFTNLGESIGTA
+690 TFDFTKFGESTGTA

-718 AAIGKAVTGLF
+718 AAIGKSVTGLF
-729 DTFNGFVKK
+729 DTFNGFIKK

-755 FKNLSWGSIG
+755 FKNLSWSSIG
-765 SALSNAIKALCDS
+765 TALSNAIKALADF

-802 FTGFDWSGVSKS
+802 FTSFDWSGVSKS

-828 FVGSIWDMLK
+828 LVGSIWDMLK
-838 KSWGNLSD
+838 KVWGNLSD
-846 YFNTYIEDAGGDII
+846 YFKDYIENAGGDIVS
-860 AGLWNGITNALKN
+860 GLWNGITNAFKN
-873 CGTWIKNNLFQPF
+873 CGIWVKNNLFQPF

-899 SKEMQTMGG
+899 SKEMKIMGG
-908 YIVEGLISGISGKFS
+908 YVVDGFLSGISGKFS
-923 DCQAKVLEWAGK
+923 ECRDKVLEWAGK

-950 STWET
+950 STWEN

-986 KDYFSGSSHGAVNS
+986 KDYFSGSSHGSINS
-1000 TTWASYADKVV
+1000 ATWANYADKVV
-1011 SGFREKIGNTYTTVR
+1011 SGFRDKIGNVYTTVR
-1026 SNISTWAADVKDYF
+1026 SNVSAWASDIKDYF
-1040 TGTGKG
+1040 TGSGKG

-1059 VISGFRE
+1059 AVSGFRE
-1066 KIGSTYTTVRGNI
+1066 KIGSTYTTVREKI
-1079 SAWAAD
+1079 STWASD
-1085 VRDYFTSSS
+1085 IRDYFTSSS

-1103 STFASNIISGFKGK
+1103 STFAGNIISGFKGK
-1117 ISTSYS
+1117 ITTSYS
-1123 DCKSSITTWASNVK
+1123 DCQTSITTWANKVK
-1137 TWFSDTAS
+1137 SWFSDTAS
-1145 VSAFQGFAKNVIH
+1145 VSSFQGFAKNVIH

-1164 NSFYKG
+1164 NSFYRD
-1170 CENAVKSWAGKVSD
+1170 CEDAVKSWASKVTD

-1208 GFNKGIDTAGESTKK
+1208 GFNKGINNAGKTTKK

-1228 LAPFDNV
+1228 LAPLDNV
-1235 SINPRLSIND
+1235 AVNTRLSIND
-1245 AALKDYLVNYGED
+1245 TDLRACRANYGED
-1258 FNRDISVQRYTHDSI
+1258 FSRDISVQRYTHSSI
-1273 SGAVQAAIVADNPL
+1273 SGAVQAAIVTDNPI
-1287 TAAFKEIAET
+1287 TAAFKEIAEA
-1297 VIVPAIQNVETQAR
+1297 VIVPAIQGVEVQAK

-1317 EHTIVEIGGRTITD
+1317 EQTIVEIGGKTITD

-1342 SFQPI
+1342 SFQPT

>member
-1 MTNAEPRRAER
+1 MPENERTVLVVAE
-12 KSRLFFSAGKRKA
+12 
-25 VLNVAD
+25 
-31 KVDSITLEIEATT
+31 KVDAITLEIEATT
-44 QKADKGIDKTIES
+44 EKADKGIDKTIES
-57 LKAMKTALNGINT
+57 LRALKTALNGINT
-70 KKLRQEM
+70 KKLKQEM

-88 TVFSNIK
+88 TAFSNIK

-110 ETRLD
+110 EARLD

-144 SEAKSTLEQLYAAMD
+144 AEAKSTLEQLYAAMD

-173 NWAENLQN
+173 NWSENLQK

-188 VIKSRIGSAED
+188 VIKSSLGTSED
-199 VEKVESVAT
+199 IEKVESVAT
-208 YAANNIKQSFA
+208 YAANNIKQSFS
-219 EVAQTETEAAQN
+219 EVAQTEEEAAQKVKN
-231 VQKMGGKMQALK
+231 LGGKMQGLK
-243 SIAEQLKTAF
+243 AIAEQLKTAF
-253 SGIREKIALGS
+253 SGIREKMSLGS

-274 DLIDGMNQAKHTMKQ
+274 DLIDGMNQAKYTMKQ

-296 FDSTAYERAAQEL
+296 FDSTAYERAAQDL
-309 AEASEQMR
+309 AEASAQMQK
-317 NYKNSLTG
+317 YKSSLTG

-338 GISGVVKGAFAKLG
+338 GIGGTVKGAFSKVAT
-352 SIGSG
+352 IGSG
-357 IVAACKKAAGAL
+357 IVSACKKAAGAL
-369 RGLKAQIPKLSTAFS
+369 RGLKSQIPKLGTAFS
-384 GLGKKIRSVTR
+384 GLGKKIGSVTR
-395 LFAFMVLRRAITAL
+395 LFTFMVLRRAITAL

-449 IAAFEPLINAVTPIV
+449 VAAFEPLINAVTPII

-470 LIEATNAIGQFFAAL
+470 LTEATNAIGQFFAAL
-485 TGKPTFTHA
+485 TGRSTFTHA

-500 YAESLDKAT
+500 YAASLDKAT

-518 TAGIDELNILQDNNG
+518 TAGIDELNILQDNN
-533 DNSGGSGATNPAD
+533 NSGGDSGASNPAD

-601 KIAQSIG
+601 RIAQSIG
-608 TFINGFVRALDWS
+608 TFINGFVGALDWS
-621 LVGSTVGEGINTAL
+621 LVGTTIGEGINTAL
-635 TFANTLLTT
+635 VFANTLLTT
-644 IDWGMIGRSLAT
+644 IDFGQIGRSLAI
-656 GLNSAVNVIDWPAV
+656 GLNSAVNVIDWQAV
-670 GSLVCNGFNS
+670 GSLVCNGFNAV
-680 IIDLLYDFVS
+680 IDLLYDFVS
-690 TFDFTNLGESIGTA
+690 TFDFTKFGESMGTA

-718 AAIGKAVTGLF
+718 AAIGKSVTGLF
-729 DTFNGFVKK
+729 DTFNGFIKK

-755 FKNLSWGSIG
+755 FKNLSWSSIG
-765 SALSNAIKALCDS
+765 TALSNAIKALADF

-783 SGTDWAAVPQYI
+783 SSTDWAAVPQYI

-802 FTGFDWSGVSKS
+802 FTSFDWSGVSKS

-828 FVGSIWDMLK
+828 LVGSIWDMLK
-838 KSWGNLSD
+838 KAWGNLSD
-846 YFNTYIEDAGGDII
+846 YFNDYIEDAGGDII
-860 AGLWNGITNALKN
+860 AGLWNGITAALKN

-899 SKEMQTMGG
+899 SKEMKIMGG
-908 YIVEGLISGISGKFS
+908 YVVDGFLSGISGKFS
-923 DCQAKVLEWAGK
+923 ECRDKVLEWAGK

-950 STWET
+950 STWEN

-986 KDYFSGSSHGAVNS
+986 KDYFSGSSHGSINS
-1000 TTWASYADKVV
+1000 TTWADYADKVV
-1011 SGFREKIGNTYTTVR
+1011 SGFRDKIGNVYTTVR
-1026 SNISTWAADVKDYF
+1026 SNISTWASDIKDYF
-1040 TGTGKG
+1040 TGSGKG

-1059 VISGFRE
+1059 VVSGFRE
-1066 KIGSTYTTVRGNI
+1066 KIGSTYTTVRDKI
-1079 SAWAAD
+1079 STWASD
-1085 VRDYFTSSS
+1085 IRDYFTSSS

-1103 STFASNIISGFKGK
+1103 STFAGNIISGFKGK
-1117 ISTSYS
+1117 ITTSYS
-1123 DCKSSITTWASNVK
+1123 DCQTSITTWANKVK
-1137 TWFSDTAS
+1137 SWFSDTAS
-1145 VSAFQGFAKNVIH
+1145 VSSFQGFAKNVIH

-1164 NSFYKG
+1164 NSFYRD
-1170 CENAVKSWAGKVSD
+1170 CEDAVKSWASKVTD

-1208 GFNKGIDTAGESTKK
+1208 GFNKGINNAGKTTKK

-1228 LAPFDNV
+1228 LAPLDNV
-1235 SINPRLSIND
+1235 AVNTRLSIND
-1245 AALKDYLVNYGED
+1245 TDLRACRANYGED
-1258 FNRDISVQRYTHDSI
+1258 FSRDISVQRYTHNSI
-1273 SGAVQAAIVADNPL
+1273 SGAVQAAIVTDNPL
-1287 TAAFKEIAET
+1287 TAAFREIAES
-1297 VIVPAIQNVETQAR
+1297 VIVPAIQNVETQAK

-1317 EHTIVEIGGRTITD
+1317 EQTIVEIGGKTITD

-1342 SFQPI
+1342 SFQPT

>member
-1 MTNAEPRRAER
+1 MAE
-12 KSRLFFSAGKRKA
+12 
-25 VLNVAD
+25 
-31 KVDSITLEIEATT
+31 KVDAITLEIEATT
-44 QKADKGIDKTIES
+44 EKADKGIDKTIES
-57 LKAMKTALNGINT
+57 LRALKTALNGINT
-70 KKLRQEM
+70 KKLKQEM

-88 TVFSNIK
+88 TAFSNIK

-110 ETRLD
+110 EARLD

-144 SEAKSTLEQLYAAMD
+144 AEAKSTLEQLYAAMD

-188 VIKSRIGSAED
+188 VIKSRLGSAED

-264 GAEKFNADMQ
+264 GTEKFNADMQ

-296 FDSTAYERAAQEL
+296 FDSTAYERAAQDL

-325 ATEQTSRLKTVLS
+325 ATEQTSRLKMVLS

-369 RGLKAQIPKLSTAFS
+369 RGLKSQIPKLGAAFG
-384 GLGKKIRSVTR
+384 GLGKKIGSVTR
-395 LFAFMVLRRAITAL
+395 LFTFMVLRRAITAL

-425 AKGTEFNKNISS
+425 AKGTEFNKNISA

-470 LIEATNAIGQFFAAL
+470 LIEATTAIGQFFAAL
-485 TGKPTFTHA
+485 TGKSTFTHA

-500 YAESLDKAT
+500 YAASLDKAT

-518 TAGIDELNILQDNNG
+518 TAGIDELNILQDNNNSSG
-533 DNSGGSGATNPAD
+533 DSGASNPAD

-567 WEKADFSEIGAMVA
+567 WKKADFSEIGAMVA

-608 TFINGFVRALDWS
+608 TFINGFVGALDWS
-621 LVGSTVGEGINTAL
+621 LIGSTIGEGINTAL

-644 IDWGMIGRSLAT
+644 IDWGLIGRSLAT

-690 TFDFTNLGESIGTA
+690 TFDFTKFGESIGTA

-718 AAIGKAVTGLF
+718 AAIGKSVTGLF
-729 DTFNGFVKK
+729 DTFNGVIKK

-755 FKNLSWGSIG
+755 FKNLSWSSIG
-765 SALSNAIKALCDS
+765 TALSNAIKALADF

-802 FTGFDWSGVSKS
+802 FTGFDWPGVSKS

-828 FVGSIWDMLK
+828 LVGSIWDMLK

-860 AGLWNGITNALKN
+860 AGLWNGITDALKN

-1011 SGFREKIGNTYTTVR
+1011 SGFREKIG
-1026 SNISTWAADVKDYF
+1026 
-1040 TGTGKG
+1040 
-1046 AINLT
+1046 
-1051 TFSNYADK
+1051 
-1059 VISGFRE
+1059 
-1066 KIGSTYTTVRGNI
+1066 STYTTVRGNI

-1103 STFASNIISGFKGK
+1103 SIFASNIISGFKGK
-1117 ISTSYS
+1117 ITTSYS
-1123 DCKSSITTWASNVK
+1123 DCQTSITTWANKVK
-1137 TWFSDTAS
+1137 SWFSDTAS
-1145 VSAFQGFAKNVIH
+1145 VSSFQGFAKNVIH

-1164 NSFYKG
+1164 NSFYRD
-1170 CENAVKSWAGKVSD
+1170 CEDAVKSWASKVTD

-1208 GFNKGIDTAGESTKK
+1208 GFNKGINNAGKTTKK

-1228 LAPFDNV
+1228 LAPLDNV
-1235 SINPRLSIND
+1235 AVNTRLSIND
-1245 AALKDYLVNYGED
+1245 TDLRACRANYGEY
-1258 FNRDISVQRYTHDSI
+1258 FSRDISVQRYTHDSI

-1287 TAAFKEIAET
+1287 TAAFKEIAEV

-1317 EHTIVEIGGRTITD
+1317 EQTIVEIGGRTITD

-1342 SFQPI
+1342 SFQPT

>member
-1 MTNAEPRRAER
+1 MPENERTVLVVAE
-12 KSRLFFSAGKRKA
+12 
-25 VLNVAD
+25 
-31 KVDSITLEIEATT
+31 KVDAITLEIEATT
-44 QKADKGIDKTIES
+44 EKADKGIDKTIES
-57 LKAMKTALNGINT
+57 LRALKTALNGINT
-70 KKLRQEM
+70 KKLKQEM

-88 TVFSNIK
+88 TAFSNIK

-110 ETRLD
+110 EARLD

-144 SEAKSTLEQLYAAMD
+144 AEAKSTLEQLYAAMD

-173 NWAENLQN
+173 NWSENLQK

-188 VIKSRIGSAED
+188 VIKSSLGTSED
-199 VEKVESVAT
+199 IEKVESVAT
-208 YAANNIKQSFA
+208 YAANNIKQSFS
-219 EVAQTETEAAQN
+219 EVAQTEEEAAQKVKN
-231 VQKMGGKMQALK
+231 LGGKMQGLK
-243 SIAEQLKTAF
+243 AIAEQLKTAF
-253 SGIREKIALGS
+253 SGIREKMSLGS

-274 DLIDGMNQAKHTMKQ
+274 DLIDGMNQAKYTMKQ

-296 FDSTAYERAAQEL
+296 FDSTAYERAAQDL
-309 AEASEQMR
+309 AEASAQMQK
-317 NYKNSLTG
+317 YKSSLTG

-338 GISGVVKGAFAKLG
+338 GIGGTVKGAFSKVAT
-352 SIGSG
+352 IGSG
-357 IVAACKKAAGAL
+357 IVSACKKAAGAL
-369 RGLKAQIPKLSTAFS
+369 RGLKSQIPKLGTAFS
-384 GLGKKIRSVTR
+384 GLGKKIGSVTR
-395 LFAFMVLRRAITAL
+395 LFTFMVLRRAITAL

-449 IAAFEPLINAVTPIV
+449 VAAFEPLINAVTPII

-470 LIEATNAIGQFFAAL
+470 LTEATNAIGQFFAAL
-485 TGKPTFTHA
+485 TGRSTFTHA

-500 YAESLDKAT
+500 YAASLDKAT

-518 TAGIDELNILQDNNG
+518 TAGIDELNILQDNN
-533 DNSGGSGATNPAD
+533 NSGGDSGASNPAD

-601 KIAQSIG
+601 RIAQSIG
-608 TFINGFVRALDWS
+608 TFINGFVGALDWS
-621 LVGSTVGEGINTAL
+621 LVGTTIGEGINTAL
-635 TFANTLLTT
+635 VFANTLLTT
-644 IDWGMIGRSLAT
+644 IDFGQIGRSLAI
-656 GLNSAVNVIDWPAV
+656 GLNSAVNVIDWQAV
-670 GSLVCNGFNS
+670 GSLVCNGFNAV
-680 IIDLLYDFVS
+680 IDLLYDFVS
-690 TFDFTNLGESIGTA
+690 TFDFTKFGESMGTA

-718 AAIGKAVTGLF
+718 AAIGKSVTGLF
-729 DTFNGFVKK
+729 DTFNGFIKK

-755 FKNLSWGSIG
+755 FKNLSWSSIG
-765 SALSNAIKALCDS
+765 TALSNAIKALADF

-783 SGTDWAAVPQYI
+783 SSTDWAAVPQYI

-802 FTGFDWSGVSKS
+802 FTSFDWSGVSKS

-828 FVGSIWDMLK
+828 LVGSIWDMLK
-838 KSWGNLSD
+838 KAWGNLSD
-846 YFNTYIEDAGGDII
+846 YFNDYIEDAGGNII
-860 AGLWNGITNALKN
+860 AGLWNGITDALKN

-899 SKEMQTMGG
+899 SKEMKIMGG
-908 YIVEGLISGISGKFS
+908 YVVDGFLSGISGKFS
-923 DCQAKVLEWAGK
+923 ECRDKVLEWAGK

-950 STWET
+950 STWEN

-986 KDYFSGSSHGAVNS
+986 KDYFSGSSHGSINS
-1000 TTWASYADKVV
+1000 TTWADYADKVV
-1011 SGFREKIGNTYTTVR
+1011 SGFRDKIGNVYTTVR
-1026 SNISTWAADVKDYF
+1026 SNISTWASDIKDYF
-1040 TGTGKG
+1040 TGSGKG

-1059 VISGFRE
+1059 VVSGFRE
-1066 KIGSTYTTVRGNI
+1066 KIGSTYTTVRDKI
-1079 SAWAAD
+1079 STWASD
-1085 VRDYFTSSS
+1085 IRDYFTSSS

-1103 STFASNIISGFKGK
+1103 STFAGNIISGFKGK
-1117 ISTSYS
+1117 ITTSYS
-1123 DCKSSITTWASNVK
+1123 DCQTSITTWANKVK
-1137 TWFSDTAS
+1137 SWFSDTAS
-1145 VSAFQGFAKNVIH
+1145 VSSFQGFAKNVIH

-1164 NSFYKG
+1164 NSFYRD
-1170 CENAVKSWAGKVSD
+1170 CEDAVKSWASKVTD

-1208 GFNKGIDTAGESTKK
+1208 GFNKGINNAGKTTKK

-1228 LAPFDNV
+1228 LAPLDNV
-1235 SINPRLSIND
+1235 AVNTRLSIND
-1245 AALKDYLVNYGED
+1245 TDLRACRANYGED
-1258 FNRDISVQRYTHDSI
+1258 FSRDISVQRYTHNSI
-1273 SGAVQAAIVADNPL
+1273 SGAVQAAIVTDNPL
-1287 TAAFKEIAET
+1287 TAAFREIAES
-1297 VIVPAIQNVETQAR
+1297 VIVPAIQNVETQAK

-1317 EHTIVEIGGRTITD
+1317 EQTIVKIGGKTITD

-1342 SFQPI
+1342 SFQPT

>member
-1 MTNAEPRRAER
+1 MPENERTVLVVAE
-12 KSRLFFSAGKRKA
+12 
-25 VLNVAD
+25 
-31 KVDSITLEIEATT
+31 KVDAITLEIEATT
-44 QKADKGIDKTIES
+44 EKADKGIDKTIES
-57 LKAMKTALNGINT
+57 LRALKTALNGMNT
-70 KKLRQEM
+70 KKLKQEM

-83 QKKLQ
+83 QKKLR
-88 TVFSNIK
+88 TAFPGIK
-95 VSGNPEELRKQIAQV
+95 ISGNMEELRKQIAQT
-110 ETRLD
+110 EARLD
-115 ALTKKE
+115 SLMRKE

-132 NSKQYRNLVYDI
+132 NSKQYRNLIYDI
-144 SEAKSTLEQLYAAMD
+144 AEAKSTLEQLYAAMD
-159 KVNAQKPLNFWEKP
+159 KAKTQKPLNFWEKP
-173 NWAENLQN
+173 NWSENLQK

-188 VIKSRIGSAED
+188 VIKSSQGTSED
-199 VEKVESVAT
+199 IEKVESVAT
-208 YAANNIKQSFA
+208 YAANNIKQSFS
-219 EVAQTETEAAQN
+219 EVAQTEEEAAQKVKN
-231 VQKMGGKMQALK
+231 LGGKMQGLK
-243 SIAEQLKTAF
+243 AIAEQLKTAF
-253 SGIREKIALGS
+253 SGIREKMSLGS

-274 DLIDGMNQAKHTMKQ
+274 DLIDGMNQAKYTMKQ

-296 FDSTAYERAAQEL
+296 FDSTAYERAAQDL
-309 AEASEQMR
+309 AEASAQMQK
-317 NYKNSLTG
+317 YKSSLTG

-338 GISGVVKGAFAKLG
+338 GIGGTVKGAFSKVAT
-352 SIGSG
+352 IGSG
-357 IVAACKKAAGAL
+357 IVSACKKAAGAL
-369 RGLKAQIPKLSTAFS
+369 RGLKSQIPKLGTAFS
-384 GLGKKIRSVTR
+384 GLGKKIGSVTR
-395 LFAFMVLRRAITAL
+395 LFTFMVLRRAITAL

-449 IAAFEPLINAVTPIV
+449 VAAFEPLINAVTPII

-470 LIEATNAIGQFFAAL
+470 LTEATNAIGQFFAAL
-485 TGKPTFTHA
+485 TGRSTFTHA

-500 YAESLDKAT
+500 YAASLDKAT

-518 TAGIDELNILQDNNG
+518 TAGIDELNILQDNN
-533 DNSGGSGATNPAD
+533 NSGGDSGASNPAD

-601 KIAQSIG
+601 RIAQSIG
-608 TFINGFVRALDWS
+608 TFINGFVGALDWS
-621 LVGSTVGEGINTAL
+621 LVGTTIGEGINTAL
-635 TFANTLLTT
+635 VFANTLLTT
-644 IDWGMIGRSLAT
+644 IDFGQIGRSLAI
-656 GLNSAVNVIDWPAV
+656 GLNSAVNVIDWQAV
-670 GSLVCNGFNS
+670 GSLVCNGFNAV
-680 IIDLLYDFVS
+680 IDLLYDFVS
-690 TFDFTNLGESIGTA
+690 TFDFTKFGESMGTA

-718 AAIGKAVTGLF
+718 AAIGKSVTGLF
-729 DTFNGFVKK
+729 DTFNGFIKK

-755 FKNLSWGSIG
+755 FKNLSWSSIG
-765 SALSNAIKALCDS
+765 TALSNAIKALADF

-783 SGTDWAAVPQYI
+783 SSTDWAAVPQYI

-802 FTGFDWSGVSKS
+802 FTSFDWSGVSKS

-828 FVGSIWDMLK
+828 LVGSIWDMLK
-838 KSWGNLSD
+838 KAWGNLSD
-846 YFNTYIEDAGGDII
+846 YFNDYIEDAGGDII
-860 AGLWNGITNALKN
+860 AGLWNGITDALKN

-899 SKEMQTMGG
+899 SKEMKIMGG
-908 YIVEGLISGISGKFS
+908 YVVDGFLSGISGKFS
-923 DCQAKVLEWAGK
+923 ECRDKVLEWAGK

-950 STWET
+950 STWEN

-986 KDYFSGSSHGAVNS
+986 KDYFSGSSHGSINS
-1000 TTWASYADKVV
+1000 TTWADYANKVV
-1011 SGFREKIGNTYTTVR
+1011 SGFRDKIGNVYTTVR
-1026 SNISTWAADVKDYF
+1026 SNISTWASDIKDYF
-1040 TGTGKG
+1040 TGSGKG

-1059 VISGFRE
+1059 VVSGFRE
-1066 KIGSTYTTVRGNI
+1066 KIGSTYTTVRDKI
-1079 SAWAAD
+1079 STWASD
-1085 VRDYFTSSS
+1085 IRDYFTSSS

-1103 STFASNIISGFKGK
+1103 STFAGNIISGFKGK
-1117 ISTSYS
+1117 ITTSYS
-1123 DCKSSITTWASNVK
+1123 DCQTSITTWANKVK
-1137 TWFSDTAS
+1137 SWFSDTAS
-1145 VSAFQGFAKNVIH
+1145 VSSFQGFAKNVIH

-1164 NSFYKG
+1164 NSFYRD
-1170 CENAVKSWAGKVSD
+1170 CEDAVKSWASKVTD

-1208 GFNKGIDTAGESTKK
+1208 GFNKGINNAGKTTKK

-1228 LAPFDNV
+1228 LAPLDNV
-1235 SINPRLSIND
+1235 AVNTRLSIND
-1245 AALKDYLVNYGED
+1245 TDLRACRANYGED
-1258 FNRDISVQRYTHDSI
+1258 FSRDISVQRYTHNI
-1273 SGAVQAAIVADNPL
+1273 MSGSVQAAITADNPI
-1287 TAAFKEIAET
+1287 TAAFKEIAEA
-1297 VIVPAIQNVETQAR
+1297 VIVPAIQGVEVQAK

-1317 EHTIVEIGGRTITD
+1317 EQTIVEIGGKTITD

-1342 SFQPI
+1342 SFQLT

>member
-1 MTNAEPRRAER
+1 MAE
-12 KSRLFFSAGKRKA
+12 
-25 VLNVAD
+25 
-31 KVDSITLEIEATT
+31 KVDAITLEIEATT
-44 QKADKGIDKTIES
+44 EKADKGIDKTIES
-57 LKAMKTALNGINT
+57 LRALKTALNGMNT
-70 KKLRQEM
+70 KKLKQEM

-83 QKKLQ
+83 QKKLR
-88 TVFSNIK
+88 TAFPGIK
-95 VSGNPEELRKQIAQV
+95 ISGNMEELRKQIAQT
-110 ETRLD
+110 EARLD
-115 ALTKKE
+115 SLMRKE

-132 NSKQYRNLVYDI
+132 NSKQYRNLIYDI
-144 SEAKSTLEQLYAAMD
+144 AEAKSTLEQLYAAMD
-159 KVNAQKPLNFWEKP
+159 KAKTQKPLNFWEKP
-173 NWAENLQN
+173 NWSENLQK

-188 VIKSRIGSAED
+188 VIKSSQGTSED
-199 VEKVESVAT
+199 IEKVESVAT
-208 YAANNIKQSFA
+208 YAANNIKQSFS
-219 EVAQTETEAAQN
+219 EVAQTEEEAAQKVKN
-231 VQKMGGKMQALK
+231 LGGKMQGLK
-243 SIAEQLKTAF
+243 AIAEQLKTAF
-253 SGIREKIALGS
+253 SGIREKMSLGS

-274 DLIDGMNQAKHTMKQ
+274 DLIDGMNQAKYTMKQ

-296 FDSTAYERAAQEL
+296 FDSTAYERAAQDL
-309 AEASEQMR
+309 AEASAQMQK
-317 NYKNSLTG
+317 YKSSLTG

-338 GISGVVKGAFAKLG
+338 GIGGTVKGAFSKVAT
-352 SIGSG
+352 IGSG
-357 IVAACKKAAGAL
+357 IVSACKKAAGAL
-369 RGLKAQIPKLSTAFS
+369 RGLKSQIPKFGTAFS
-384 GLGKKIRSVTR
+384 GLGKKIGSVTR
-395 LFAFMVLRRAITAL
+395 LFTFMVLRRAITAL

-656 GLNSAVNVIDWPAV
+656 GLNSAVNVIDWTAV

-828 FVGSIWDMLK
+828 LVGSIWDMLK
-838 KSWGNLSD
+838 KAWGNLSD
-846 YFNTYIEDAGGDII
+846 YFNDYIEDAGGDII
-860 AGLWNGITNALKN
+860 AGLWNGITDALKN

-908 YIVEGLISGISGKFS
+908 YIVEGLISGISSKFS

-955 YGQNIIGGFRD
+955 YGQNIIGGFKD
-966 KIGNAYTSTRDKISA
+966 KIGGAYSTTKDNISAWAENVKKWFSGTSFGAVNKDTWITYANDVISGFRTKIGNTYTSTRDNISA
-981 WASDV
+981 WAADIKS
-986 KDYFSGSSHGAVNS
+986 YFSGSSHGAVNS
-1000 TTWASYADKVV
+1000 TT
-1011 SGFREKIGNTYTTVR
+1011 F
-1026 SNISTWAADVKDYF
+1026 
-1040 TGTGKG
+1040 
-1046 AINLT
+1046 
-1051 TFSNYADK
+1051 
-1059 VISGFRE
+1059 
-1066 KIGSTYTTVRGNI
+1066 STY
-1079 SAWAAD
+1079 A
-1085 VRDYFTSSS
+1085 
-1094 HGSINSTKF
+1094 H
-1103 STFASNIISGFKGK
+1103 NIISGFKGK

-1145 VSAFQGFAKNVIH
+1145 VSSFQGFAKNVIH

-1164 NSFYKG
+1164 NSFYRD
-1170 CENAVKSWAGKVSD
+1170 CEDAVKSWASKVTD

-1208 GFNKGIDTAGESTKK
+1208 GFNKGINNAGKTTKK

-1228 LAPFDNV
+1228 LAPLDNV
-1235 SINPRLSIND
+1235 AVNTRLSIND
-1245 AALKDYLVNYGED
+1245 TDLRACRANYGED
-1258 FNRDISVQRYTHDSI
+1258 FSRDISVQRYTHDSI

-1287 TAAFKEIAET
+1287 TAAFKEIAEI

-1317 EHTIVEIGGRTITD
+1317 EQTIVEIGGRTITD

-1342 SFQPI
+1342 SFQPT

>member
-1 MTNAEPRRAER
+1 LTNAEPRRAER

-25 VLNVAD
+25 VLSVAD

-95 VSGNPEELRKQIAQV
+95 VSGNTEELRKQITQA
-110 ETRLD
+110 EARLD
-115 ALTKKE
+115 TLLSKE

-126 VSGINE
+126 VSGIDE
-132 NSKQYRNLVYDI
+132 NSKQYRNLQYDI
-144 SEAKSTLEQLYAAMD
+144 ADVCNTLDQLYAAMD

-188 VIKSRIGSAED
+188 IIKSRLGSVED

-219 EVAQTETEAAQN
+219 ETAQTETEAAQN
-231 VQKMGGKMQALK
+231 VQKLGGKMQTLK
-243 SIAEQLKTAF
+243 GIAEQLKTAF
-253 SGIREKIALGS
+253 SGIREKISLGS

-325 ATEQTSRLKTVLS
+325 ATEQTSRLKTVIS
-338 GISGVVKGAFAKLG
+338 GIGGVVKGAFAKLG

-357 IVAACKKAAGAL
+357 VIVACKKAAGAL
-369 RGLKAQIPKLSTAFS
+369 RSLKSQIPKLGAAFN

-420 AQYSA
+420 AQYSE
-425 AKGTEFNKNISS
+425 AKGAEFNKNISA

-449 IAAFEPLINAVTPIV
+449 IAAFEPLINAVTPII

-485 TGKPTFTHA
+485 TGKSTFTHA

-518 TAGIDELNILQDNNG
+518 TAGIDELNILQDNNN
-533 DNSGGSGATNPAD
+533 DNGGGSGATNPAD

-567 WEKADFSEIGAMVA
+567 WGKADFSEIGAMVA

-608 TFINGFVRALDWS
+608 TFINGFVGALDWS
-621 LVGSTVGEGINTAL
+621 LVGSTIGEGINTAL
-635 TFANTLLTT
+635 IFANTLLIT

-718 AAIGKAVTGLF
+718 ATIGLSMSGLL
-729 DTFNGFVKK
+729 DTFIAFVDT
-738 TDFAALGKGIVS
+738 TDFAQIGQSIVN
-750 AIGGF
+750 AVGGF
-755 FKNLSWGSIG
+755 FENLSWGSIG
-765 SALSNAIKALCDS
+765 ESLSGAFKALLDFIS
-778 LYGVV
+778 GTV
-783 SGTDWAAVPQYI
+783 SGVSWDKVPKYI
-795 VDAIKDF
+795 IDAIKDF
-802 FTGFDWSGVSKS
+802 FTGFDWSGVSES
-814 LGKLLGSAVKGAID
+814 LGKLLGSAVKGALD
-828 FVGSIWDMLK
+828 LVGSIWDMLK

-846 YFNTYIEDAGGDII
+846 YFNVYIQNAGEDII
-860 AGLWNGITNALKN
+860 AGLWNGIKNALKN

-886 IDGFKDAFGIHSP
+886 IDGFKTAFQIHSP
-899 SKEMQTMGG
+899 SREMQTMGG

-923 DCQAKVLEWAGK
+923 GCQAKVLEWAGK

-955 YGQNIIGGFRD
+955 YGQNIIGGFKD
-966 KIGNAYTSTRDKISA
+966 KIGGAYSTTKDNISAWAENVKKWFSGTSFGAINKDTWITYANDVISGFRTKIGNTYTSTRDNISA
-981 WASDV
+981 WAADIKS
-986 KDYFSGSSHGAVNS
+986 YFSGSSHGAVNS
-1000 TTWASYADKVV
+1000 TT
-1011 SGFREKIGNTYTTVR
+1011 F
-1026 SNISTWAADVKDYF
+1026 
-1040 TGTGKG
+1040 
-1046 AINLT
+1046 
-1051 TFSNYADK
+1051 
-1059 VISGFRE
+1059 
-1066 KIGSTYTTVRGNI
+1066 STY
-1079 SAWAAD
+1079 A
-1085 VRDYFTSSS
+1085 
-1094 HGSINSTKF
+1094 H
-1103 STFASNIISGFKGK
+1103 NIINGFKGK

-1123 DCKSSITTWASNVK
+1123 DCQSSITTWASNVK

-1145 VSAFQGFAKNVIH
+1145 ASAFRGFAKNIID
-1158 GFRDGI
+1158 GFANGI
-1164 NSFYKG
+1164 NSFYKD

-1199 EQFGLYTVQ
+1199 EQFGFYTVQ

-1245 AALKDYLVNYGED
+1245 AALKDYWVNYGED
-1258 FNRDISVQRYTHDSI
+1258 FNRDISVQR
-1273 SGAVQAAIVADNPL
+1273 V
-1287 TAAFKEIAET
+1287 
-1297 VIVPAIQNVETQAR
+1297 
-1311 RQADKN
+1311 
-1317 EHTIVEIGGRTITD
+1317 HT
-1331 AVREQKSRNGF
+1331 
-1342 SFQPI
+1342 

>member
-1 MTNAEPRRAER
+1 MAE
-12 KSRLFFSAGKRKA
+12 
-25 VLNVAD
+25 
-31 KVDSITLEIEATT
+31 KVDAITLEIEATT
-44 QKADKGIDKTIES
+44 EKADKGIDKTIES
-57 LKAMKTALNGINT
+57 LRTLKTALNGINT
-70 KKLRQEM
+70 KKLKQEM

-88 TVFSNIK
+88 TVFSGIK
-95 VSGNPEELRKQIAQV
+95 ISGNMEELRKQIAQA
-110 ETRLD
+110 EARFDTL
-115 ALTKKE
+115 LNKE

-132 NSKQYRNLVYDI
+132 NSKQYRNLQYDI
-144 SEAKSTLEQLYAAMD
+144 AAVCNSLDQLYAAMD
-159 KVNAQKPLNFWEKP
+159 KANAQKPLNFWEKP
-173 NWAENLQN
+173 NWSENLQK

-188 VIKSRIGSAED
+188 VIKSNLGTSED
-199 VEKVESVAT
+199 IEKVESVAT
-208 YAANNIKQSFA
+208 YAANNIKQSFS
-219 EVAQTETEAAQN
+219 EVAQTEEEAAQKVKN
-231 VQKMGGKMQALK
+231 LGGKMQGLK
-243 SIAEQLKTAF
+243 GIAEQLKTAF
-253 SGIREKIALGS
+253 SGIREKMSLGS

-274 DLIDGMNQAKHTMKQ
+274 DLIDGMNQAKYTMKQ

-296 FDSTAYERAAQEL
+296 FDSTAYERAAQDL
-309 AEASEQMR
+309 AEASAQMQK
-317 NYKNSLTG
+317 YKSSLTG
-325 ATEQTSRLKTVLS
+325 ATEQTSHLKTVLS
-338 GISGVVKGAFAKLG
+338 GIGGTVKGAFSKVAT
-352 SIGSG
+352 IGSG
-357 IVAACKKAAGAL
+357 IVSACKKAVGAL
-369 RGLKAQIPKLSTAFS
+369 RGLKSQIPKLGTAFS
-384 GLGKKIRSVTR
+384 GLGKKIGSVTR
-395 LFAFMVLRRAITAL
+395 LFTFMVLRRAITAL

-449 IAAFEPLINAVTPIV
+449 VAAFEPLINAVTPII

-470 LIEATNAIGQFFAAL
+470 LTEATNAIGQFFAAL
-485 TGKPTFTHA
+485 TGRSTFTHA

-500 YAESLDKAT
+500 YAASLDKAT

-518 TAGIDELNILQDNNG
+518 TAGIDELNILQDNN
-533 DNSGGSGATNPAD
+533 NSGGDSGASNPAD

-601 KIAQSIG
+601 RIAQSIG
-608 TFINGFVRALDWS
+608 TFINGFVGALDWS
-621 LVGSTVGEGINTAL
+621 LVGTTIGEGINTAL
-635 TFANTLLTT
+635 VFANTLLTT
-644 IDWGMIGRSLAT
+644 IDFGQIGRSLAI
-656 GLNSAVNVIDWPAV
+656 GLNSAVNVIDWQAV
-670 GSLVCNGFNS
+670 GSLVCNGFNAV
-680 IIDLLYDFVS
+680 IDLLYDFVS
-690 TFDFTNLGESIGTA
+690 TFDFTKFGESMGTA

-718 AAIGKAVTGLF
+718 AAIGKSVTGLF
-729 DTFNGFVKK
+729 DTFNGFIKK

-755 FKNLSWGSIG
+755 FKNLSWSSIG
-765 SALSNAIKALCDS
+765 TALSNAIKALADF

-802 FTGFDWSGVSKS
+802 FTSFDWSGVSKS

-828 FVGSIWDMLK
+828 LVGSIWDMLK
-838 KSWGNLSD
+838 KAWGNLSD
-846 YFNTYIEDAGGDII
+846 YFNDYIEDAGGDII
-860 AGLWNGITNALKN
+860 AGLWNGITDALKN

-899 SKEMQTMGG
+899 SKEMKIMGG
-908 YIVEGLISGISGKFS
+908 YVVDGFLSGISGKFS
-923 DCQAKVLEWAGK
+923 ECRDKVLEWAGK

-950 STWET
+950 STWEN

-986 KDYFSGSSHGAVNS
+986 KDYFSGSSHGSINS
-1000 TTWASYADKVV
+1000 TTWADYANKVV
-1011 SGFREKIGNTYTTVR
+1011 SGFRDKIGNVYTTVR
-1026 SNISTWAADVKDYF
+1026 SNISTWASDIKDYF
-1040 TGTGKG
+1040 TGSGKG

-1059 VISGFRE
+1059 VVSGFRE
-1066 KIGSTYTTVRGNI
+1066 KIGSTYTTVRDKI
-1079 SAWAAD
+1079 STWASD
-1085 VRDYFTSSS
+1085 IRDYFTSSS

-1103 STFASNIISGFKGK
+1103 STFAGNIISGFKGK
-1117 ISTSYS
+1117 ITTSYS
-1123 DCKSSITTWASNVK
+1123 DCQTSITTWANKVK
-1137 TWFSDTAS
+1137 SWFSDTAS
-1145 VSAFQGFAKNVIH
+1145 VSSFQGFAKNVIH

-1164 NSFYKG
+1164 NSFYRD
-1170 CENAVKSWAGKVSD
+1170 CEDAVKSWASKVTD

-1208 GFNKGIDTAGESTKK
+1208 GFNKGINNAGKTTKK

-1228 LAPFDNV
+1228 LAPLDNV
-1235 SINPRLSIND
+1235 AVNTRLSIND
-1245 AALKDYLVNYGED
+1245 TDLRACRANYGED
-1258 FNRDISVQRYTHDSI
+1258 FSRDISVQRYTHNI
-1273 SGAVQAAIVADNPL
+1273 MSGSVQAAITADNPI
-1287 TAAFKEIAET
+1287 TAAFKEIAEA
-1297 VIVPAIQNVETQAR
+1297 VIVPAIQGVEVQAK

-1317 EHTIVEIGGRTITD
+1317 EQTIVEIGGKTITD

-1342 SFQPI
+1342 SFQPT

>member
-1 MTNAEPRRAER
+1 MPENERTVLVVAE
-12 KSRLFFSAGKRKA
+12 
-25 VLNVAD
+25 
-31 KVDSITLEIEATT
+31 KVDAITLEIEATT
-44 QKADKGIDKTIES
+44 EKADKGIDKTIES
-57 LKAMKTALNGINT
+57 LRALKTALNGINT
-70 KKLRQEM
+70 KKLKQEM

-88 TVFSNIK
+88 TAFSNIK

-110 ETRLD
+110 EARLD

-144 SEAKSTLEQLYAAMD
+144 AEAKSTLEQLYAAMD

-173 NWAENLQN
+173 NWSENLQK

-188 VIKSRIGSAED
+188 VIKSSLGTSED
-199 VEKVESVAT
+199 IEKVESVAT
-208 YAANNIKQSFA
+208 YAANNIKQSFS
-219 EVAQTETEAAQN
+219 EVAQTEEEAAQKVKN
-231 VQKMGGKMQALK
+231 LGGKMQGLK
-243 SIAEQLKTAF
+243 AIAEQLKTAF
-253 SGIREKIALGS
+253 SGIREKMSLGS

-274 DLIDGMNQAKHTMKQ
+274 DLIDGMNQAKYTMKQ

-296 FDSTAYERAAQEL
+296 FDSTAYERAAQDL
-309 AEASEQMR
+309 AEASAQMQK
-317 NYKNSLTG
+317 YKSSLTG

-338 GISGVVKGAFAKLG
+338 GIGGTVKGAFSKVAT
-352 SIGSG
+352 IGSG
-357 IVAACKKAAGAL
+357 IVSACKKAAGAL
-369 RGLKAQIPKLSTAFS
+369 RGLKSQIPKLGTAFS
-384 GLGKKIRSVTR
+384 GLGKKIGSVTR
-395 LFAFMVLRRAITAL
+395 LFTFMVLRRAITAL

-449 IAAFEPLINAVTPIV
+449 VAAFEPLINAVTPII

-470 LIEATNAIGQFFAAL
+470 LTEATNAIGQFFAAL
-485 TGKPTFTHA
+485 TGRSTFTHA

-500 YAESLDKAT
+500 YAASLDKAT

-518 TAGIDELNILQDNNG
+518 TAGIDELNILQDNN
-533 DNSGGSGATNPAD
+533 NSGGDSGASNPAD

-601 KIAQSIG
+601 RIAQSIG
-608 TFINGFVRALDWS
+608 TFINGFVGALDWS
-621 LVGSTVGEGINTAL
+621 LVGTTIGEGINTAL
-635 TFANTLLTT
+635 VFANTLLTT
-644 IDWGMIGRSLAT
+644 IDFGQIGRSLAI
-656 GLNSAVNVIDWPAV
+656 GLNSAVNVIDWQAV
-670 GSLVCNGFNS
+670 GSLVCNGFNAV
-680 IIDLLYDFVS
+680 IDLLYDFVS
-690 TFDFTNLGESIGTA
+690 TFDFTKFGESMGTA

-718 AAIGKAVTGLF
+718 AAIGKSVTGLF
-729 DTFNGFVKK
+729 DTFNGFIKK

-755 FKNLSWGSIG
+755 FKNLSWSSIG
-765 SALSNAIKALCDS
+765 TALSNAIKALANF

-783 SGTDWAAVPQYI
+783 SSTDWAAVPQYI

-802 FTGFDWSGVSKS
+802 FTSFDWSGVSKS

-828 FVGSIWDMLK
+828 LVGSIWDMLK
-838 KSWGNLSD
+838 KAWGNLSD
-846 YFNTYIEDAGGDII
+846 YFNDYIEDAGGDII
-860 AGLWNGITNALKN
+860 AGLWNGITDALKN

-899 SKEMQTMGG
+899 SKEMKIMGG
-908 YIVEGLISGISGKFS
+908 YVVDGFLSGISGKFS
-923 DCQAKVLEWAGK
+923 ECRDKVLEWAGK

-950 STWET
+950 STWEN

-986 KDYFSGSSHGAVNS
+986 KDYFSGSSHGSINS
-1000 TTWASYADKVV
+1000 TTWADYADKVV
-1011 SGFREKIGNTYTTVR
+1011 SGFRDKIGNVYTTVR
-1026 SNISTWAADVKDYF
+1026 SNISTWASDIKDYF
-1040 TGTGKG
+1040 TGSGKG

-1059 VISGFRE
+1059 VVSGFRE
-1066 KIGSTYTTVRGNI
+1066 KIGSTYTTVRDKI
-1079 SAWAAD
+1079 STWASD
-1085 VRDYFTSSS
+1085 IRDYFTSSS

-1103 STFASNIISGFKGK
+1103 STFAGNIISGFKGK
-1117 ISTSYS
+1117 ITTSYS
-1123 DCKSSITTWASNVK
+1123 DCQTSITTWANKVK
-1137 TWFSDTAS
+1137 SWFSDTAS
-1145 VSAFQGFAKNVIH
+1145 VSSFQGFAKNVIH

-1164 NSFYKG
+1164 NSFYRD
-1170 CENAVKSWAGKVSD
+1170 CEDAVKSWASKVTD

-1208 GFNKGIDTAGESTKK
+1208 GFNKGINNAGKTTKK

-1228 LAPFDNV
+1228 LAPLDNV
-1235 SINPRLSIND
+1235 AVNTRLSIND
-1245 AALKDYLVNYGED
+1245 TDLRACRANYGED
-1258 FNRDISVQRYTHDSI
+1258 FSRDISVQRYTHNSI
-1273 SGAVQAAIVADNPL
+1273 SGAVQAAIVTDNPL
-1287 TAAFKEIAET
+1287 TAAFREIAES
-1297 VIVPAIQNVETQAR
+1297 VIVPAIQNVETQAK

-1317 EHTIVEIGGRTITD
+1317 EQTIVEIGGKTITD

-1342 SFQPI
+1342 SFQPT

>member
-1 MTNAEPRRAER
+1 MAE
-12 KSRLFFSAGKRKA
+12 
-25 VLNVAD
+25 
-31 KVDSITLEIEATT
+31 KVDAITLEIEATT
-44 QKADKGIDKTIES
+44 EKADKGIDKTIES
-57 LKAMKTALNGINT
+57 LRTLKTALNGINT
-70 KKLRQEM
+70 KKLKQEM

-88 TVFSNIK
+88 TVFSGIK
-95 VSGNPEELRKQIAQV
+95 ISGNMEELRKQIAQA
-110 ETRLD
+110 EARFDTL
-115 ALTKKE
+115 LNKE

-132 NSKQYRNLVYDI
+132 NSKQYRNLQYDI
-144 SEAKSTLEQLYAAMD
+144 AAVCNSLDQLYAAMD
-159 KVNAQKPLNFWEKP
+159 KANAQKPLNFWEKP
-173 NWAENLQN
+173 NWSENLQK

-188 VIKSRIGSAED
+188 VIKSSLGTSED
-199 VEKVESVAT
+199 IEKVESVAT
-208 YAANNIKQSFA
+208 YAANNIKQSFS
-219 EVAQTETEAAQN
+219 EVAQTEEEAAQKVKN
-231 VQKMGGKMQALK
+231 LGGKMQGLK
-243 SIAEQLKTAF
+243 GIAEQLKTAF
-253 SGIREKIALGS
+253 SGIREKMSLGS

-274 DLIDGMNQAKHTMKQ
+274 DLIDGMNRAKYTMKQ

-296 FDSTAYERAAQEL
+296 FDSTAYERAAQDL
-309 AEASEQMR
+309 AEASAQMQK
-317 NYKNSLTG
+317 YKSSLTG
-325 ATEQTSRLKTVLS
+325 ATEQTSHLKTVLS
-338 GISGVVKGAFAKLG
+338 GIGGTVKGAFSKVAT
-352 SIGSG
+352 IGSG
-357 IVAACKKAAGAL
+357 IVSACKKAVGAL
-369 RGLKAQIPKLSTAFS
+369 RWLKSQIPKLGTAFS
-384 GLGKKIRSVTR
+384 GLGKKIGSVTR
-395 LFAFMVLRRAITAL
+395 LFTFMVLRLAITAL

-449 IAAFEPLINAVTPIV
+449 VAAFEPLINAVTPII

-470 LIEATNAIGQFFAAL
+470 LTEATNAIGQFFAAL
-485 TGKPTFTHA
+485 TGRSTFTHA

-500 YAESLDKAT
+500 YAASLDKAT

-518 TAGIDELNILQDNNG
+518 TAGIDELNILQDNN
-533 DNSGGSGATNPAD
+533 NSGGDSGASNPAD

-601 KIAQSIG
+601 RIAQSIG
-608 TFINGFVRALDWS
+608 TFINGFVGALDWS
-621 LVGSTVGEGINTAL
+621 LVGTTIGEGINTAL
-635 TFANTLLTT
+635 VFANTLLTT
-644 IDWGMIGRSLAT
+644 IDFGQIGRSLAI
-656 GLNSAVNVIDWPAV
+656 GLNSAVNVIDWQAV
-670 GSLVCNGFNS
+670 GSLVCNGFNAV
-680 IIDLLYDFVS
+680 IDLLYDFVS
-690 TFDFTNLGESIGTA
+690 TFDFTKFGESMGTA

-718 AAIGKAVTGLF
+718 AAIGKSVTGLF
-729 DTFNGFVKK
+729 DTFNGFIKK

-755 FKNLSWGSIG
+755 FKNLSWSSIG
-765 SALSNAIKALCDS
+765 TALSNAIKALADF

-802 FTGFDWSGVSKS
+802 FTSFDWSGVSKS

-828 FVGSIWDMLK
+828 LVGSIWDMLK
-838 KSWGNLSD
+838 KAWGNLSD
-846 YFNTYIEDAGGDII
+846 YFNDYIEDAGGDII
-860 AGLWNGITNALKN
+860 AGLWNGITDALKN

-899 SKEMQTMGG
+899 SKEMKIMGG
-908 YIVEGLISGISGKFS
+908 YVVDGFLSGISGKFS
-923 DCQAKVLEWAGK
+923 ECRDKVLEWAGK

-950 STWET
+950 STWEN

-986 KDYFSGSSHGAVNS
+986 KDYFSGSSHGSINS
-1000 TTWASYADKVV
+1000 TTWADYANKVV
-1011 SGFREKIGNTYTTVR
+1011 SGFRDKIGNVYTTVR
-1026 SNISTWAADVKDYF
+1026 SNISTWASDIKDYF
-1040 TGTGKG
+1040 TGSGKG

-1059 VISGFRE
+1059 VVSGFRE
-1066 KIGSTYTTVRGNI
+1066 KIGSTYTTVRDKI
-1079 SAWAAD
+1079 STWASD
-1085 VRDYFTSSS
+1085 IRDYFTSSS

-1103 STFASNIISGFKGK
+1103 STFAGNIISGFKGK
-1117 ISTSYS
+1117 ITTSYS
-1123 DCKSSITTWASNVK
+1123 DCQTSITTWANKVK
-1137 TWFSDTAS
+1137 SWFSDTAS
-1145 VSAFQGFAKNVIH
+1145 VSSFQGFAKNVIH

-1164 NSFYKG
+1164 NSFYRD
-1170 CENAVKSWAGKVSD
+1170 CEDAVKSWASKVTD

-1208 GFNKGIDTAGESTKK
+1208 GFNKGINNAGKTTKK

-1228 LAPFDNV
+1228 LAPLDNV
-1235 SINPRLSIND
+1235 AVNTRLSIND
-1245 AALKDYLVNYGED
+1245 TDLRACRANYGED
-1258 FNRDISVQRYTHDSI
+1258 FSRDISVQRYTHNI
-1273 SGAVQAAIVADNPL
+1273 MSGSVQAAITADNPI
-1287 TAAFKEIAET
+1287 TAAFKEIAEA
-1297 VIVPAIQNVETQAR
+1297 VIVPAIQGVEVQAK

-1317 EHTIVEIGGRTITD
+1317 EQTIVEIGGKTITD

-1342 SFQPI
+1342 SFQPT

>member
-1 MTNAEPRRAER
+1 MAE
-12 KSRLFFSAGKRKA
+12 
-25 VLNVAD
+25 
-31 KVDSITLEIEATT
+31 KVDAITLEIEATT
-44 QKADKGIDKTIES
+44 EKADKGIDKTIES
-57 LKAMKTALNGINT
+57 LRALKTALNGINT
-70 KKLRQEM
+70 KKLKQEM

-88 TVFSNIK
+88 TAFSGIK
-95 VSGNPEELRKQIAQV
+95 ISGNTEALRKQIAQA
-110 ETRLD
+110 EARLD
-115 ALTKKE
+115 TLLNKE

-132 NSKQYRNLVYDI
+132 NSKQYRNLQYDI
-144 SEAKSTLEQLYAAMD
+144 ADVCNTLDQLYAAMD

-181 YGTTDES
+181 YGTTDEN
-188 VIKSRIGSAED
+188 VIKSKIGSVED

-219 EVAQTETEAAQN
+219 ETAQTETEAAEN

-243 SIAEQLKTAF
+243 GIAEQLKTAF
-253 SGIREKIALGS
+253 SGIREKISLGS

-274 DLIDGMNQAKHTMKQ
+274 DLIDGMNQAKYTMKQ

-296 FDSTAYERAAQEL
+296 FDSTAYERAAQDL
-309 AEASEQMR
+309 AEASAQMQK
-317 NYKNSLTG
+317 YKSSLTG

-338 GISGVVKGAFAKLG
+338 SIGGTVKGAFSKVAA
-352 SIGSG
+352 IGSG
-357 IVAACKKAAGAL
+357 IVSACKKVAGAL
-369 RGLKAQIPKLSTAFS
+369 RGVKSQIPKLGTTFS
-384 GLGKKIRSVTR
+384 GLGKKIGSVTR
-395 LFAFMVLRRAITAL
+395 LFTFMVLRRAITAL

-425 AKGTEFNKNISS
+425 AKGTEFNKNISA
-437 MQSGLKQLGNSI
+437 MQSGLKQLGNSL
-449 IAAFEPLINAVTPIV
+449 IAAFEPLINAVTPII

-470 LIEATNAIGQFFAAL
+470 LTEATNAIGQFFAAL
-485 TGKPTFTHA
+485 TGKSTFTHA

-500 YAESLDKAT
+500 YAASLDKAT
-509 ASTKKLATA
+509 SSTKKLATA
-518 TAGIDELNILQDNNG
+518 TAGIDELNILQDNNS

-546 SFETEKVGDKFANLA
+546 SFETENVGDKFANLA

-608 TFINGFVRALDWS
+608 TFINGFVGALDWS
-621 LVGSTVGEGINTAL
+621 LVGSTIGEGINTAL

-644 IDWGMIGRSLAT
+644 IDWGMLGRSLAT
-656 GLNSAVNVIDWPAV
+656 GLNSAVNVIDWSAV

-704 ITTAIKGIKWSKGG
+704 TTTAIKGIKWSKGG

-738 TDFAALGKGIVS
+738 TDFEALGKGIVS

-765 SALSNAIKALCDS
+765 SALSKAIKALCDS
-778 LYGVV
+778 LYGAV

-860 AGLWNGITNALKN
+860 AGLCNGITNALKN

-955 YGQNIIGGFRD
+955 YGQNIIGGFKD
-966 KIGNAYTSTRDKISA
+966 KIGGAYSTTKDNISAWAENVKKWFSGTSFGAINKDTWITYANDVISGFRTKIGNTYTSTRDNISA
-981 WASDV
+981 WAADIKS
-986 KDYFSGSSHGAVNS
+986 YFTGSSHGAVNS
-1000 TTWASYADKVV
+1000 TT
-1011 SGFREKIGNTYTTVR
+1011 F
-1026 SNISTWAADVKDYF
+1026 
-1040 TGTGKG
+1040 
-1046 AINLT
+1046 
-1051 TFSNYADK
+1051 
-1059 VISGFRE
+1059 
-1066 KIGSTYTTVRGNI
+1066 STY
-1079 SAWAAD
+1079 A
-1085 VRDYFTSSS
+1085 
-1094 HGSINSTKF
+1094 H
-1103 STFASNIISGFKGK
+1103 NIINGFKGK

-1123 DCKSSITTWASNVK
+1123 DCQSSITTWASNVK

-1145 VSAFQGFAKNVIH
+1145 VSSFQGFAKNVIH

-1164 NSFYKG
+1164 NSFYRD
-1170 CENAVKSWAGKVSD
+1170 CEDAVKSWASKVTD

-1208 GFNKGIDTAGESTKK
+1208 GFNKGINNAGKTTKK

-1228 LAPFDNV
+1228 LAPLDNV
-1235 SINPRLSIND
+1235 AVNTRLSIND
-1245 AALKDYLVNYGED
+1245 TDLRACRANYGED
-1258 FNRDISVQRYTHDSI
+1258 FSRDISVQRYTHSSI
-1273 SGAVQAAIVADNPL
+1273 IGAVQAAIVTDNPL

-1297 VIVPAIQNVETQAR
+1297 VIVPAIQNVETQAK

-1317 EHTIVEIGGRTITD
+1317 EQTIVEIGGRTITD

-1342 SFQPI
+1342 SFQPT

>member
-1 MTNAEPRRAER
+1 MPENERTVLVVAE
-12 KSRLFFSAGKRKA
+12 
-25 VLNVAD
+25 
-31 KVDSITLEIEATT
+31 KVDAITLEIEATT
-44 QKADKGIDKTIES
+44 EKADKGIDKTIES
-57 LKAMKTALNGINT
+57 LRALKTALNGINT
-70 KKLRQEM
+70 KKLKQEM

-88 TVFSNIK
+88 TAFSNIK

-110 ETRLD
+110 EARLD

-144 SEAKSTLEQLYAAMD
+144 AEAKSTLEQLYAAMD

-173 NWAENLQN
+173 NWSENLQK

-188 VIKSRIGSAED
+188 VIKSSLGTSED
-199 VEKVESVAT
+199 IEKVESVAT
-208 YAANNIKQSFA
+208 YAANNIKQSFS
-219 EVAQTETEAAQN
+219 EVAQTEEEAAQKVKN
-231 VQKMGGKMQALK
+231 LGGKMQGLK
-243 SIAEQLKTAF
+243 AIAEQLKTAF
-253 SGIREKIALGS
+253 SGIREKMSLGS

-274 DLIDGMNQAKHTMKQ
+274 DLIDGMNQAKYTMKQ

-296 FDSTAYERAAQEL
+296 FDSTAYERAAQDL
-309 AEASEQMR
+309 AEASAQMQK
-317 NYKNSLTG
+317 YKSSLTG

-338 GISGVVKGAFAKLG
+338 GIGGTVKGAFSKVAT
-352 SIGSG
+352 IGSG
-357 IVAACKKAAGAL
+357 IVSVCKKAAGAL
-369 RGLKAQIPKLSTAFS
+369 RGLKSQIPKLGTAFS
-384 GLGKKIRSVTR
+384 GLGKKIGSVTR
-395 LFAFMVLRRAITAL
+395 LFTFMVLRRAITAL

-449 IAAFEPLINAVTPIV
+449 VAAFEPLINAVTPII

-470 LIEATNAIGQFFAAL
+470 LTEATNAIGQFFAAL
-485 TGKPTFTHA
+485 TGRSTFTHA

-500 YAESLDKAT
+500 YAASLDKAT

-518 TAGIDELNILQDNNG
+518 TAGIDELNILQDNN
-533 DNSGGSGATNPAD
+533 NSGGDSGASNPAD

-601 KIAQSIG
+601 RIAQSIG
-608 TFINGFVRALDWS
+608 TFINGFVGALDWS
-621 LVGSTVGEGINTAL
+621 LVGTTIGEGINTAL
-635 TFANTLLTT
+635 VFANTLLTT
-644 IDWGMIGRSLAT
+644 IDFGQIGRSLAI
-656 GLNSAVNVIDWPAV
+656 GLNSAVNVIDWQAV
-670 GSLVCNGFNS
+670 GSLVCNGFNAV
-680 IIDLLYDFVS
+680 IDLLYDFVS
-690 TFDFTNLGESIGTA
+690 TFDFTKFGESMGTA

-718 AAIGKAVTGLF
+718 AAIGKSVTGLF
-729 DTFNGFVKK
+729 DTFNGFIKK

-755 FKNLSWGSIG
+755 FKNLSWSSIG
-765 SALSNAIKALCDS
+765 TALSNAIKALADF

-783 SGTDWAAVPQYI
+783 SSTDWAAVPQYI

-802 FTGFDWSGVSKS
+802 FTSFDWSGVSKS

-828 FVGSIWDMLK
+828 LVGSIWDMLK
-838 KSWGNLSD
+838 KAWGNLSD
-846 YFNTYIEDAGGDII
+846 YFNDYIEDAGGDII
-860 AGLWNGITNALKN
+860 AGLWNGITDALKN

-899 SKEMQTMGG
+899 SKEMKIMGG
-908 YIVEGLISGISGKFS
+908 YVVDGFLSGISGKFS
-923 DCQAKVLEWAGK
+923 ECRDKVLEWAGK

-950 STWET
+950 STWEN

-986 KDYFSGSSHGAVNS
+986 KDYFSGSSHGSINS
-1000 TTWASYADKVV
+1000 TTWADYADKVV
-1011 SGFREKIGNTYTTVR
+1011 SGFRDKIGNVYTTVR
-1026 SNISTWAADVKDYF
+1026 SNISTWASDIKDYF
-1040 TGTGKG
+1040 TGSGKG

-1059 VISGFRE
+1059 VVSGFRE
-1066 KIGSTYTTVRGNI
+1066 KIGSTYTTVRDKI
-1079 SAWAAD
+1079 STWASD
-1085 VRDYFTSSS
+1085 IRDYFTSSS

-1103 STFASNIISGFKGK
+1103 STFAGNIISGFKGK
-1117 ISTSYS
+1117 ITTSYS
-1123 DCKSSITTWASNVK
+1123 DCQTSITTWANKVK
-1137 TWFSDTAS
+1137 SWFSDTAS
-1145 VSAFQGFAKNVIH
+1145 VSSFQGFAKNVIH

-1164 NSFYKG
+1164 NSFYRD
-1170 CENAVKSWAGKVSD
+1170 CEDAVKSWASKVTD

-1208 GFNKGIDTAGESTKK
+1208 GFNKGINNAGKTTKK

-1228 LAPFDNV
+1228 LAPLDNV
-1235 SINPRLSIND
+1235 AVNTRLSIND
-1245 AALKDYLVNYGED
+1245 TDLRACRANYGED
-1258 FNRDISVQRYTHDSI
+1258 FSRDISVQRYTHNSI
-1273 SGAVQAAIVADNPL
+1273 SGAVQAAIVTDNPL
-1287 TAAFKEIAET
+1287 TAAFREIAES
-1297 VIVPAIQNVETQAR
+1297 VIVPAIQNVETQAK

-1317 EHTIVEIGGRTITD
+1317 EQTIVEIGGKTITD

-1342 SFQPI
+1342 SFQPT

>member
-1 MTNAEPRRAER
+1 MAE
-12 KSRLFFSAGKRKA
+12 
-25 VLNVAD
+25 
-31 KVDSITLEIEATT
+31 KVDAITLEIEATT
-44 QKADKGIDKTIES
+44 EKADKGIDKTIES
-57 LKAMKTALNGINT
+57 LRALKTALNGINT
-70 KKLRQEM
+70 KKLKQEM

-88 TVFSNIK
+88 TAFSNIK

-110 ETRLD
+110 EARLD

-144 SEAKSTLEQLYAAMD
+144 AEAKSTLEQLYAAMD

-173 NWAENLQN
+173 NWSENLQK

-188 VIKSRIGSAED
+188 VIKSSLGTSED
-199 VEKVESVAT
+199 IEKVESVAT
-208 YAANNIKQSFA
+208 YAANNIKQSFS
-219 EVAQTETEAAQN
+219 EVAQTEEEAAQKVKN
-231 VQKMGGKMQALK
+231 LGGKMQGLK
-243 SIAEQLKTAF
+243 AIAEQLKTAF
-253 SGIREKIALGS
+253 SGIREKMSLGS

-274 DLIDGMNQAKHTMKQ
+274 DLIDGMNQAKYTMKQ

-296 FDSTAYERAAQEL
+296 FDSTAYERAAQDL
-309 AEASEQMR
+309 AEASAQMQK
-317 NYKNSLTG
+317 YKSSLTG

-338 GISGVVKGAFAKLG
+338 GIGGTVKGAFSKVAT
-352 SIGSG
+352 IGSG
-357 IVAACKKAAGAL
+357 IVSACKKAAGAL
-369 RGLKAQIPKLSTAFS
+369 RGLKSQVPKLGTAFS
-384 GLGKKIRSVTR
+384 GLGKKIGSVTR
-395 LFAFMVLRRAITAL
+395 LFTFMVLRRAITAL

-449 IAAFEPLINAVTPIV
+449 VAAFEPLINAVTPII

-470 LIEATNAIGQFFAAL
+470 LTEATNAIGQFFAAL
-485 TGKPTFTHA
+485 TGRSTFTHA

-500 YAESLDKAT
+500 YAASLDKAT

-518 TAGIDELNILQDNNG
+518 TAGIDELNILQDNN
-533 DNSGGSGATNPAD
+533 NSGGDSGASNPAD

-601 KIAQSIG
+601 RIAQSIG
-608 TFINGFVRALDWS
+608 TFINGFVGALDWS
-621 LVGSTVGEGINTAL
+621 LVGTTIGEGINTAL
-635 TFANTLLTT
+635 VFANTLLTT
-644 IDWGMIGRSLAT
+644 IDFGQIGRSLAI
-656 GLNSAVNVIDWPAV
+656 GLNSAVNVIDWQAV
-670 GSLVCNGFNS
+670 GSLVCNGFNAV
-680 IIDLLYDFVS
+680 IDLLYDFVS
-690 TFDFTNLGESIGTA
+690 TFDFTKFGESMGTA

-718 AAIGKAVTGLF
+718 AAIGKSVTGLF
-729 DTFNGFVKK
+729 DTFNGFIKK

-755 FKNLSWGSIG
+755 FKNLSWSSIG
-765 SALSNAIKALCDS
+765 TALSNAIKALADF

-783 SGTDWAAVPQYI
+783 SSTDWAAVPQYI

-802 FTGFDWSGVSKS
+802 FTSFDWSGVSKS

-828 FVGSIWDMLK
+828 LVGSIWDMLK
-838 KSWGNLSD
+838 KAWGNLSD
-846 YFNTYIEDAGGDII
+846 YFNDYIEDAGGDII
-860 AGLWNGITNALKN
+860 AGLWNGITDALKN

-899 SKEMQTMGG
+899 SKEMKIMGG
-908 YIVEGLISGISGKFS
+908 YVVDGFLSGISGKFS
-923 DCQAKVLEWAGK
+923 ECRDKVLEWAGK

-950 STWET
+950 STWEN

-986 KDYFSGSSHGAVNS
+986 KDYFSGSSHGSINS
-1000 TTWASYADKVV
+1000 TTWADYADKVV
-1011 SGFREKIGNTYTTVR
+1011 SGFRDKIGNVYTTVR
-1026 SNISTWAADVKDYF
+1026 SNISTWASDIKDYF
-1040 TGTGKG
+1040 TGSGKG

-1059 VISGFRE
+1059 VVSGFRE
-1066 KIGSTYTTVRGNI
+1066 KIGSTYTTVRDKI
-1079 SAWAAD
+1079 STWASD
-1085 VRDYFTSSS
+1085 IRDYFTSSS

-1103 STFASNIISGFKGK
+1103 STFAGNIISGFKGK
-1117 ISTSYS
+1117 ITTSYS
-1123 DCKSSITTWASNVK
+1123 DCQTSITTWANKVK
-1137 TWFSDTAS
+1137 SWFSDTAS
-1145 VSAFQGFAKNVIH
+1145 VSSFQGFAKNVIH

-1164 NSFYKG
+1164 NSFYRD
-1170 CENAVKSWAGKVSD
+1170 CEDAVKSWASKVTD

-1208 GFNKGIDTAGESTKK
+1208 GFNKGINNAGKTTKK

-1228 LAPFDNV
+1228 LAPLDNV
-1235 SINPRLSIND
+1235 AMNTRLSIND
-1245 AALKDYLVNYGED
+1245 TDLRACRANYVED
-1258 FNRDISVQRYTHDSI
+1258 FSRDISVQRYTHNSI
-1273 SGAVQAAIVADNPL
+1273 SGAVQAAIVTDNPL
-1287 TAAFKEIAET
+1287 TAAFREIAES
-1297 VIVPAIQNVETQAR
+1297 VIVPAIQNVETQAK

-1317 EHTIVEIGGRTITD
+1317 EQTIVEIGGKTITD

-1342 SFQPI
+1342 SFQPT

>member
-1 MTNAEPRRAER
+1 M
-12 KSRLFFSAGKRKA
+12 
-25 VLNVAD
+25 
-31 KVDSITLEIEATT
+31 DSITLEIEATT

-95 VSGNPEELRKQIAQV
+95 VSGNTEELRKQITQA
-110 ETRLD
+110 EARLD
-115 ALTKKE
+115 TLLSKE

-126 VSGINE
+126 VSGIDE
-132 NSKQYRNLVYDI
+132 NSKQYRNLQYDI
-144 SEAKSTLEQLYAAMD
+144 ADVCNTLDQLYAAMD

-188 VIKSRIGSAED
+188 IIKSRLGSVED

-219 EVAQTETEAAQN
+219 ETAQTETEAAQN
-231 VQKMGGKMQALK
+231 VQKLGGKMQTLK
-243 SIAEQLKTAF
+243 GIAEQLKTAF
-253 SGIREKIALGS
+253 SGIREKISLGS

-325 ATEQTSRLKTVLS
+325 ATEQTSRLKTVIS
-338 GISGVVKGAFAKLG
+338 GIGGVVKGAFAKLG

-357 IVAACKKAAGAL
+357 VIVACKKAAGAL
-369 RGLKAQIPKLSTAFS
+369 RSLKSQIPKLGAAFN

-420 AQYSA
+420 AQYSE
-425 AKGTEFNKNISS
+425 AKGAEFNKNISA

-449 IAAFEPLINAVTPIV
+449 IAAFEPLINAVTPII

-485 TGKPTFTHA
+485 TGKSTFTHA

-518 TAGIDELNILQDNNG
+518 TAGIDELNILQDNNN
-533 DNSGGSGATNPAD
+533 DNGGGSGATNPAD

-567 WEKADFSEIGAMVA
+567 WGKADFSEIGAMVA

-608 TFINGFVRALDWS
+608 TFINGFVGALDWS
-621 LVGSTVGEGINTAL
+621 LVGSTIGEGINTAL
-635 TFANTLLTT
+635 IFANTLLIT

-718 AAIGKAVTGLF
+718 ATIGLSMSGLL
-729 DTFNGFVKK
+729 DTFIAFVDT
-738 TDFAALGKGIVS
+738 TDFAQIGQSIVN
-750 AIGGF
+750 AVGGF
-755 FKNLSWGSIG
+755 FENLSWGSIG
-765 SALSNAIKALCDS
+765 ESLSGAFKALLDFIS
-778 LYGVV
+778 GTV
-783 SGTDWAAVPQYI
+783 SGVSWDKVPKYI
-795 VDAIKDF
+795 IDAIKDF
-802 FTGFDWSGVSKS
+802 FTGFDWSGVSES
-814 LGKLLGSAVKGAID
+814 LGKLLGSAVKGALD
-828 FVGSIWDMLK
+828 LVGSIWDMLK

-846 YFNTYIEDAGGDII
+846 YFNVYIQNAGEDII
-860 AGLWNGITNALKN
+860 AGLWNGIKNALKN

-886 IDGFKDAFGIHSP
+886 IDGFKTAFQIHSP
-899 SKEMQTMGG
+899 SREMQTMGG

-923 DCQAKVLEWAGK
+923 GCQAKVLEWAGK

-955 YGQNIIGGFRD
+955 YGQNIIGGFKD
-966 KIGNAYTSTRDKISA
+966 KIGGAY
-981 WASDV
+981 
-986 KDYFSGSSHGAVNS
+986 S
-1000 TTWASYADKVV
+1000 TT
-1011 SGFREKIGNTYTTVR
+1011 
-1026 SNISTWAADVKDYF
+1026 KD
-1040 TGTGKG
+1040 
-1046 AINLT
+1046 
-1051 TFSNYADK
+1051 
-1059 VISGFRE
+1059 
-1066 KIGSTYTTVRGNI
+1066 NI
-1079 SAWAAD
+1079 SAWAENVKKWFSGTSFGAINKDTWITYAND
-1085 VRDYFTSSS
+1085 V
-1094 HGSINSTKF
+1094 
-1103 STFASNIISGFKGK
+1103 ISGF
-1117 ISTSYS
+1117 
-1123 DCKSSITTWASNVK
+1123 
-1137 TWFSDTAS
+1137 
-1145 VSAFQGFAKNVIH
+1145 
-1158 GFRDGI
+1158 
-1164 NSFYKG
+1164 
-1170 CENAVKSWAGKVSD
+1170 
-1184 WFKEKLD
+1184 
-1191 INSPSKVF
+1191 PVF
-1199 EQFGLYTVQ
+1199 G
-1208 GFNKGIDTAGESTKK
+1208 
-1223 AVSGW
+1223 
-1228 LAPFDNV
+1228 
-1235 SINPRLSIND
+1235 
-1245 AALKDYLVNYGED
+1245 
-1258 FNRDISVQRYTHDSI
+1258 
-1273 SGAVQAAIVADNPL
+1273 
-1287 TAAFKEIAET
+1287 
-1297 VIVPAIQNVETQAR
+1297 
-1311 RQADKN
+1311 
-1317 EHTIVEIGGRTITD
+1317 
-1331 AVREQKSRNGF
+1331 
-1342 SFQPI
+1342 

>member
-25 VLNVAD
+25 VLSVAD

-95 VSGNPEELRKQIAQV
+95 VSGNTEELRKQITQA
-110 ETRLD
+110 EARLD
-115 ALTKKE
+115 TLLSKE

-126 VSGINE
+126 VSGIDE
-132 NSKQYRNLVYDI
+132 NSKQYRNLQYDI
-144 SEAKSTLEQLYAAMD
+144 ADVCNTLDQLYAAMD

-188 VIKSRIGSAED
+188 IIKSRLGSVED

-219 EVAQTETEAAQN
+219 ETAQTETEAAQN
-231 VQKMGGKMQALK
+231 VQKLGGKMQTLK
-243 SIAEQLKTAF
+243 GIAEQLKTAF
-253 SGIREKIALGS
+253 SGIREKISLGS

-325 ATEQTSRLKTVLS
+325 ATEQTSRLKTVIS
-338 GISGVVKGAFAKLG
+338 GIGGVVKGAFAKLG

-357 IVAACKKAAGAL
+357 VIVACKKAAGAL
-369 RGLKAQIPKLSTAFS
+369 RSLKSQIPKLGAAFN

-420 AQYSA
+420 TQYSE
-425 AKGTEFNKNISS
+425 AKGAEFNKNISA

-449 IAAFEPLINAVTPIV
+449 IAAFEPLINAVTPII

-485 TGKPTFTHA
+485 TGKSTFTHA

-518 TAGIDELNILQDNNG
+518 TAGIDELNILQDNNN
-533 DNSGGSGATNPAD
+533 DNGGGSGATNPAD

-567 WEKADFSEIGAMVA
+567 WGKADFSEIGAMVA

-608 TFINGFVRALDWS
+608 TFINGFVGALDWS
-621 LVGSTVGEGINTAL
+621 LVGSTIGEGINTAL
-635 TFANTLLTT
+635 IFANTLLIT

-718 AAIGKAVTGLF
+718 ATIGLSMSGLL
-729 DTFNGFVKK
+729 DTFIAFVDT
-738 TDFAALGKGIVS
+738 TDFAQIGQSIVN
-750 AIGGF
+750 AVGGF
-755 FKNLSWGSIG
+755 FENLSWGSIG
-765 SALSNAIKALCDS
+765 ESLSGAFKALLDFIS
-778 LYGVV
+778 GTV
-783 SGTDWAAVPQYI
+783 SGVSWDKVPKYI
-795 VDAIKDF
+795 IDAIKDF
-802 FTGFDWSGVSKS
+802 FTGFDWSGVSES
-814 LGKLLGSAVKGAID
+814 LGKLLGSAVKGALD
-828 FVGSIWDMLK
+828 LVGSIWDMLK

-846 YFNTYIEDAGGDII
+846 YFNVYIQNAGEDII
-860 AGLWNGITNALKN
+860 AGLWNGIKNALKN

-886 IDGFKDAFGIHSP
+886 IDGFKTAFQIHSP
-899 SKEMQTMGG
+899 SREMQTMGG

-923 DCQAKVLEWAGK
+923 GCQAKVLEWAGK

-955 YGQNIIGGFRD
+955 YGQNIIGGFKD
-966 KIGNAYTSTRDKISA
+966 KIGGAYSTTKDNISAWAENVKKWFSGTSFGAINKDTWITYANDVISGFRTKIGNTYTSTRDNISA
-981 WASDV
+981 WAADIKS
-986 KDYFSGSSHGAVNS
+986 YFSGSSHGAVNS
-1000 TTWASYADKVV
+1000 TT
-1011 SGFREKIGNTYTTVR
+1011 F
-1026 SNISTWAADVKDYF
+1026 
-1040 TGTGKG
+1040 
-1046 AINLT
+1046 
-1051 TFSNYADK
+1051 
-1059 VISGFRE
+1059 
-1066 KIGSTYTTVRGNI
+1066 STY
-1079 SAWAAD
+1079 A
-1085 VRDYFTSSS
+1085 
-1094 HGSINSTKF
+1094 H
-1103 STFASNIISGFKGK
+1103 NIINGFKGK

-1123 DCKSSITTWASNVK
+1123 DCQSSITTWASNVK

-1145 VSAFQGFAKNVIH
+1145 ASAFRGFAKNIID
-1158 GFRDGI
+1158 GFANGI
-1164 NSFYKG
+1164 NSFYKD

-1199 EQFGLYTVQ
+1199 EQFGFYTVQ

-1245 AALKDYLVNYGED
+1245 AALKDYWVNYGED
-1258 FNRDISVQRYTHDSI
+1258 FNRDISVQRYTHNSI

-1297 VIVPAIQNVETQAR
+1297 VIVPAIQNVETQAK

-1317 EHTIVEIGGRTITD
+1317 EQTIVEIGGRTITN

-1342 SFQPI
+1342 SFQPT

>member
-1 MTNAEPRRAER
+1 MAA
-12 KSRLFFSAGKRKA
+12 
-25 VLNVAD
+25 

-88 TVFSNIK
+88 TAFSNIK

-110 ETRLD
+110 EARLD

-144 SEAKSTLEQLYAAMD
+144 AEAKSALEQLYSAMD

-188 VIKSRIGSAED
+188 VIKSRLGSAED

-208 YAANNIKQSFA
+208 YAANNIKQSFT
-219 EVAQTETEAAQN
+219 EVAQTETEAAEN
-231 VQKMGGKMQALK
+231 VQKMGGKMQTLK
-243 SIAEQLKTAF
+243 GIAEQLKTAF

-264 GAEKFNADMQ
+264 GTEKFNADMQ
-274 DLIDGMNQAKHTMKQ
+274 DLIDGMNQAKYTMKQ

-296 FDSTAYERAAQEL
+296 FDSTTYERAAQDL

-338 GISGVVKGAFAKLG
+338 GIGGAVKGTFAKMS

-357 IVAACKKAAGAL
+357 IVSACKKAAGAL
-369 RGLKAQIPKLSTAFS
+369 RGLKAQIPKLGTAFS

-485 TGKPTFTHA
+485 TGKSTFTHA

-518 TAGIDELNILQDNNG
+518 TAGIDELNILQ

-608 TFINGFVRALDWS
+608 TFINGFVGALDWS
-621 LVGSTVGEGINTAL
+621 LVGSTIGEGINTAL

-860 AGLWNGITNALKN
+860 AGLWNGIANALKN

-1011 SGFREKIGNTYTTVR
+1011 SGFREKIG
-1026 SNISTWAADVKDYF
+1026 
-1040 TGTGKG
+1040 
-1046 AINLT
+1046 
-1051 TFSNYADK
+1051 
-1059 VISGFRE
+1059 
-1066 KIGSTYTTVRGNI
+1066 STYTTVRDKI
-1079 SAWAAD
+1079 STWASD
-1085 VRDYFTSSS
+1085 IRDYFTSSS

-1103 STFASNIISGFKGK
+1103 STFAGNIISGFKGK
-1117 ISTSYS
+1117 ITTSYS
-1123 DCKSSITTWASNVK
+1123 DCQTSITTWANKVK

-1145 VSAFQGFAKNVIH
+1145 VSSFQGFAKNVVH

-1164 NSFYKG
+1164 NSFYRD
-1170 CENAVKSWAGKVSD
+1170 CEDAVKSWASKVSD

-1235 SINPRLSIND
+1235 SINPMLSIND
-1245 AALKDYLVNYGED
+1245 AALKDYRVNYGED
-1258 FNRDISVQRYTHDSI
+1258 FRDISVQRYTHNSI
-1273 SGAVQAAIVADNPL
+1273 SGAVQAAIVTDNPL
-1287 TAAFKEIAET
+1287 TAAFREIAES
-1297 VIVPAIQNVETQAR
+1297 VIVPAIQNVETQAK

-1317 EHTIVEIGGRTITD
+1317 EQTIVEIGGRTITD

-1342 SFQPI
+1342 SFQPT

>member
-1 MTNAEPRRAER
+1 MAE
-12 KSRLFFSAGKRKA
+12 
-25 VLNVAD
+25 
-31 KVDSITLEIEATT
+31 KVDAITLEIEATT
-44 QKADKGIDKTIES
+44 EKADKGIDKTIES
-57 LKAMKTALNGINT
+57 LRALKTALNGINT
-70 KKLRQEM
+70 KKLKQEM

-88 TVFSNIK
+88 TAFSNIK

-110 ETRLD
+110 EARLD

-144 SEAKSTLEQLYAAMD
+144 AEAKSTLEQLYAAMD

-173 NWAENLQN
+173 NWSENLQK

-188 VIKSRIGSAED
+188 VIKSSLGTSED
-199 VEKVESVAT
+199 IEKVESVAT
-208 YAANNIKQSFA
+208 YAANNIKQSFS
-219 EVAQTETEAAQN
+219 EVAQTEEEAAQKVKN
-231 VQKMGGKMQALK
+231 LGGKMQGLK
-243 SIAEQLKTAF
+243 AIAEQLKTAF
-253 SGIREKIALGS
+253 SGIREKMSLGS
-264 GAEKFNADMQ
+264 GAEKFDADMQ
-274 DLIDGMNQAKHTMKQ
+274 DLIDGMNQAKYTMKQ

-296 FDSTAYERAAQEL
+296 FDSTAYERAAQDL
-309 AEASEQMR
+309 AEASAQMQK
-317 NYKNSLTG
+317 YKSSLTG

-338 GISGVVKGAFAKLG
+338 GISGAVKGAFAKLG

-369 RGLKAQIPKLSTAFS
+369 RGLKSQIPKLGTAFN

-425 AKGTEFNKNISS
+425 AKGTEFNKNISA

-485 TGKPTFTHA
+485 TGKSTFTHA

-500 YAESLDKAT
+500 YAASLDKAT

-518 TAGIDELNILQDNNG
+518 TAGIDELNILQDNNS

-567 WEKADFSEIGAMVA
+567 WEKANFSEIGAIVA

-601 KIAQSIG
+601 RIAQSIG
-608 TFINGFVRALDWS
+608 TFINGFVGALDWH
-621 LVGSTVGEGINTAL
+621 LVGTTIGEGINTAL
-635 TFANTLLTT
+635 VFANTLLTT
-644 IDWGMIGRSLAT
+644 IDFEQIGRSLAT
-656 GLNSAVNVIDWPAV
+656 GLNSAVNVIDWQAV

-680 IIDLLYDFVS
+680 VIDLLYDFVS
-690 TFDFTNLGESIGTA
+690 TFDFTKFGESIGTA

-718 AAIGKAVTGLF
+718 AAIGKSVTGLF
-729 DTFNGFVKK
+729 DTFNGFIKK

-755 FKNLSWGSIG
+755 FKNFSWSSIG
-765 SALSNAIKALCDS
+765 TALSNAIKALADF

-828 FVGSIWDMLK
+828 LVGSIWDMLK

-860 AGLWNGITNALKN
+860 AGLWNGITDALKN

-899 SKEMQTMGG
+899 SKEMKIMGG
-908 YIVEGLISGISGKFS
+908 YVVDGFLSGISGKFS
-923 DCQAKVLEWAGK
+923 ECRDKVLEWTDK

-950 STWET
+950 STWEN

-966 KIGNAYTSTRDKISA
+966 KIGNAYTSTRDKIST
-981 WASDV
+981 WASD
-986 KDYFSGSSHGAVNS
+986 
-1000 TTWASYADKVV
+1000 
-1011 SGFREKIGNTYTTVR
+1011 I
-1026 SNISTWAADVKDYF
+1026 
-1040 TGTGKG
+1040 
-1046 AINLT
+1046 
-1051 TFSNYADK
+1051 
-1059 VISGFRE
+1059 
-1066 KIGSTYTTVRGNI
+1066 
-1079 SAWAAD
+1079 
-1085 VRDYFTSSS
+1085 RDYFTSSS

-1103 STFASNIISGFKGK
+1103 STFAGNIISGFKGK
-1117 ISTSYS
+1117 ITTSYS
-1123 DCKSSITTWASNVK
+1123 DCQTSITTWANKVK
-1137 TWFSDTAS
+1137 SWFSDTAS
-1145 VSAFQGFAKNVIH
+1145 VSSFQGFAKNVIH

-1164 NSFYKG
+1164 NSFYRD
-1170 CENAVKSWAGKVSD
+1170 CEDAVKSWASKVTD

-1208 GFNKGIDTAGESTKK
+1208 GFNKGINNAGKTTKK

-1228 LAPFDNV
+1228 LAPLDNV
-1235 SINPRLSIND
+1235 AVNTRLSIND
-1245 AALKDYLVNYGED
+1245 TDLRACRANYGED
-1258 FNRDISVQRYTHDSI
+1258 FSRDISVQRYTHSSI
-1273 SGAVQAAIVADNPL
+1273 SGAVQVAIVTDNPI
-1287 TAAFKEIAET
+1287 TAAFKEIAEA
-1297 VIVPAIQNVETQAR
+1297 VIVPAIHGVEVQAK

-1317 EHTIVEIGGRTITD
+1317 EQTIVEIGGKTITD

-1342 SFQPI
+1342 SFQPT

>member
-1 MTNAEPRRAER
+1 MAE
-12 KSRLFFSAGKRKA
+12 
-25 VLNVAD
+25 
-31 KVDSITLEIEATT
+31 KVDAITLEIEATT
-44 QKADKGIDKTIES
+44 EKADKGIDKTIES
-57 LKAMKTALNGINT
+57 LRALKTALNGINT
-70 KKLRQEM
+70 KKLKQEM

-88 TVFSNIK
+88 TAFSNIK

-110 ETRLD
+110 EARLD

-144 SEAKSTLEQLYAAMD
+144 AEAKSTLEQLYAAMD

-173 NWAENLQN
+173 NWSENLQK

-188 VIKSRIGSAED
+188 VIKSSLGTSED
-199 VEKVESVAT
+199 IEKVESVAT
-208 YAANNIKQSFA
+208 YAANNIKQSFS
-219 EVAQTETEAAQN
+219 EVAQTEEEAAQKVKN
-231 VQKMGGKMQALK
+231 LGGKMQGLK
-243 SIAEQLKTAF
+243 AIAEQLKTAF
-253 SGIREKIALGS
+253 SGIREKMSLGS

-274 DLIDGMNQAKHTMKQ
+274 DLIDGMNQAKYTMKQ

-296 FDSTAYERAAQEL
+296 FDSTAYERAAQDL
-309 AEASEQMR
+309 AEASAQMQK
-317 NYKNSLTG
+317 YKSSLTG

-338 GISGVVKGAFAKLG
+338 GIGGTVKGAFSKVAT
-352 SIGSG
+352 IGSG
-357 IVAACKKAAGAL
+357 IVSACKKAAGAL
-369 RGLKAQIPKLSTAFS
+369 RGLKSQVPKLGTAFS
-384 GLGKKIRSVTR
+384 GLGKKIGSVTR
-395 LFAFMVLRRAITAL
+395 LFTFMVLRRAITAL

-449 IAAFEPLINAVTPIV
+449 VAAFEPLINAVTPII

-470 LIEATNAIGQFFAAL
+470 LTEATNAIGQFFAAL
-485 TGKPTFTHA
+485 TGRSTFTHA

-500 YAESLDKAT
+500 YAASLDKAT

-518 TAGIDELNILQDNNG
+518 TAGIDELNILQDNN
-533 DNSGGSGATNPAD
+533 NSGGDSGASNPAD

-601 KIAQSIG
+601 RIAQSIG
-608 TFINGFVRALDWS
+608 TFINGFVGALDWS
-621 LVGSTVGEGINTAL
+621 LVGTTIGEGINTAL
-635 TFANTLLTT
+635 VFANTLLTT
-644 IDWGMIGRSLAT
+644 IDFGQIGRSLAI
-656 GLNSAVNVIDWPAV
+656 GLNSAVNVIDWQAV
-670 GSLVCNGFNS
+670 GSLVCNGFNAV
-680 IIDLLYDFVS
+680 IDLLYDFVS
-690 TFDFTNLGESIGTA
+690 TFDFTKFGESMGTA

-718 AAIGKAVTGLF
+718 AAIGKSVTGLF
-729 DTFNGFVKK
+729 DTFNGFIKK

-755 FKNLSWGSIG
+755 FKNLSWSSIG
-765 SALSNAIKALCDS
+765 TALSNAIKALADF

-783 SGTDWAAVPQYI
+783 SSTDWAAVPQYI

-802 FTGFDWSGVSKS
+802 FTSFDWSGVSKS

-828 FVGSIWDMLK
+828 LVGSIWDMLK
-838 KSWGNLSD
+838 KAWGNLSD
-846 YFNTYIEDAGGDII
+846 YFNDYIEDAGGDII

-950 STWET
+950 STWEN

-986 KDYFSGSSHGAVNS
+986 KDYFSGSSHGSINS
-1000 TTWASYADKVV
+1000 TTWADYADKVV
-1011 SGFREKIGNTYTTVR
+1011 SGFRDKIGNVYTTVR
-1026 SNISTWAADVKDYF
+1026 SNISTWASDIKDYF
-1040 TGTGKG
+1040 TGSGKG

-1059 VISGFRE
+1059 VVSGFRE
-1066 KIGSTYTTVRGNI
+1066 KIGSTYTTVRDKI
-1079 SAWAAD
+1079 STWASD
-1085 VRDYFTSSS
+1085 IRDYFTSSS

-1103 STFASNIISGFKGK
+1103 STFAGNIISGFKGK
-1117 ISTSYS
+1117 ITTSYS
-1123 DCKSSITTWASNVK
+1123 DCQTSITTWANKVK
-1137 TWFSDTAS
+1137 SWFSDTAS
-1145 VSAFQGFAKNVIH
+1145 VSSFQGFAKNVIH

-1164 NSFYKG
+1164 NSFYRD
-1170 CENAVKSWAGKVSD
+1170 CEDAVKSWASKVTD

-1208 GFNKGIDTAGESTKK
+1208 GFNKGINNAGKTTKK

-1228 LAPFDNV
+1228 LAPLDNV
-1235 SINPRLSIND
+1235 AVNTRLSIND
-1245 AALKDYLVNYGED
+1245 TDLRACRANYGED
-1258 FNRDISVQRYTHDSI
+1258 FSRDISVQRYTHNSI
-1273 SGAVQAAIVADNPL
+1273 SGAVQAAIVTDNPL
-1287 TAAFKEIAET
+1287 TAAFREIAES
-1297 VIVPAIQNVETQAR
+1297 VIVPAIQNVETQAK

-1317 EHTIVEIGGRTITD
+1317 EQTIVEIGGKTITD

-1342 SFQPI
+1342 SFQPT

>member
-1 MTNAEPRRAER
+1 MAE
-12 KSRLFFSAGKRKA
+12 
-25 VLNVAD
+25 
-31 KVDSITLEIEATT
+31 KVDAITLEIEATT
-44 QKADKGIDKTIES
+44 EKADKGIDKTIES
-57 LKAMKTALNGINT
+57 LRTLKTALNGINT
-70 KKLRQEM
+70 KKLKQEM

-88 TVFSNIK
+88 TVFSGIK
-95 VSGNPEELRKQIAQV
+95 ISGNMEELRKQIAQA
-110 ETRLD
+110 EARFDTL
-115 ALTKKE
+115 LNKE

-132 NSKQYRNLVYDI
+132 NSKQYRNLQYDI
-144 SEAKSTLEQLYAAMD
+144 AAVCNSLDQLYAAMD
-159 KVNAQKPLNFWEKP
+159 KANAQKPLNFWEKP
-173 NWAENLQN
+173 NWSENLQK

-188 VIKSRIGSAED
+188 VIKSSLGTSED
-199 VEKVESVAT
+199 IEKVESVAT
-208 YAANNIKQSFA
+208 YAANNIKQSFS
-219 EVAQTETEAAQN
+219 EVAQTEEEAAQKVKN
-231 VQKMGGKMQALK
+231 LGGKMQGLK
-243 SIAEQLKTAF
+243 GIAEQLKTAF
-253 SGIREKIALGS
+253 SGIREKMSLGS

-274 DLIDGMNQAKHTMKQ
+274 DLIDGMNRAKYTMKQ

-296 FDSTAYERAAQEL
+296 FDSTAYERAAQDL
-309 AEASEQMR
+309 AEASAQMQK
-317 NYKNSLTG
+317 YKSSLTG
-325 ATEQTSRLKTVLS
+325 ATEQTSHLKTVLS
-338 GISGVVKGAFAKLG
+338 GIGGTVKGAFSKVAT
-352 SIGSG
+352 IGSG
-357 IVAACKKAAGAL
+357 IVSACKKAVGAL
-369 RGLKAQIPKLSTAFS
+369 RGLKSQIPKLGTAFS
-384 GLGKKIRSVTR
+384 GLGKKIGSVTR
-395 LFAFMVLRRAITAL
+395 LFTFMVLRRAITAL

-449 IAAFEPLINAVTPIV
+449 VAAFEPLINAVTPII

-470 LIEATNAIGQFFAAL
+470 LTEATNAIGQFFAAL
-485 TGKPTFTHA
+485 TGRSTFTHA

-500 YAESLDKAT
+500 YAASLDKAT

-518 TAGIDELNILQDNNG
+518 TAGIDELNILQDNN
-533 DNSGGSGATNPAD
+533 NSGGDSGASNPAD

-601 KIAQSIG
+601 RIAQSIG
-608 TFINGFVRALDWS
+608 TFINGFVGALDWS
-621 LVGSTVGEGINTAL
+621 LVGTTIGEGINTAL
-635 TFANTLLTT
+635 VFANTLLTT
-644 IDWGMIGRSLAT
+644 IDFGQIGRSLAI
-656 GLNSAVNVIDWPAV
+656 GLNSAVNVIDWQAV
-670 GSLVCNGFNS
+670 GSLVCNGFNAV
-680 IIDLLYDFVS
+680 IDLLYDFVS
-690 TFDFTNLGESIGTA
+690 TFDFTKFGESMGTA

-718 AAIGKAVTGLF
+718 AAIGKSVTGLF
-729 DTFNGFVKK
+729 DTFNGFIKK

-755 FKNLSWGSIG
+755 FKNLSWSSIG
-765 SALSNAIKALCDS
+765 TALSNAIKALADF

-802 FTGFDWSGVSKS
+802 FTSFDWSGVSKS

-828 FVGSIWDMLK
+828 LVGSIWDMLK
-838 KSWGNLSD
+838 KAWGNLSD
-846 YFNTYIEDAGGDII
+846 YFNDYIEDAGGDII
-860 AGLWNGITNALKN
+860 AGLWNGITDALKN

-899 SKEMQTMGG
+899 SKEMKIMGG
-908 YIVEGLISGISGKFS
+908 YVVDGFLSGISGKFS
-923 DCQAKVLEWAGK
+923 ECRDKVLEWAGK

-950 STWET
+950 STWEN

-986 KDYFSGSSHGAVNS
+986 KDYFSGSSHGSINS
-1000 TTWASYADKVV
+1000 TTWADYANKVV
-1011 SGFREKIGNTYTTVR
+1011 SGFRDKIGNVYTTVR
-1026 SNISTWAADVKDYF
+1026 SNISTWASDIKDYF
-1040 TGTGKG
+1040 TGSGKG

-1059 VISGFRE
+1059 VVSGFRE
-1066 KIGSTYTTVRGNI
+1066 KIGSTYTTVRDKI
-1079 SAWAAD
+1079 STWASD
-1085 VRDYFTSSS
+1085 IRDYFTSSS

-1103 STFASNIISGFKGK
+1103 STFAGNIISGFKGK
-1117 ISTSYS
+1117 ITTSYS
-1123 DCKSSITTWASNVK
+1123 DCQTSITTWANKVK
-1137 TWFSDTAS
+1137 SWFSDTAS
-1145 VSAFQGFAKNVIH
+1145 VSSFQGFAKNVIH

-1164 NSFYKG
+1164 NSFYRD
-1170 CENAVKSWAGKVSD
+1170 CEDAVKSWASKVTD

-1208 GFNKGIDTAGESTKK
+1208 GFNKGINNAGKTTKK

-1228 LAPFDNV
+1228 LAPLDNV
-1235 SINPRLSIND
+1235 AVNTRLSIND
-1245 AALKDYLVNYGED
+1245 TDLRACRANYGED
-1258 FNRDISVQRYTHDSI
+1258 FSRDISVQRYTHNI
-1273 SGAVQAAIVADNPL
+1273 MSGSVQAAITADNPI
-1287 TAAFKEIAET
+1287 TAAFKEIAEA
-1297 VIVPAIQNVETQAR
+1297 VIVPAIQGVEVQAK

-1317 EHTIVEIGGRTITD
+1317 EQTIVEIGGKTITD

-1342 SFQPI
+1342 SFQPT